1 MDTNRQCMALKASA
15 GSGKTFALSVR
26 FLALLFKGANPSE
39 ILTLTFTKKATAEMK
54 ERILDYLKI
63 LQKEN
68 LESKEK
74 SHKENILKELEE
86 KYHLDPSLV
95 QNSAQKIYQRFL
107 NAEIRIS
114 TIDAFFQSILR
125 KFCWFVGL
133 SANFEVNEDT
143 EAHQQQLDERFL
155 SALNSEQLEEL
166 SVFIT
171 QCLSHNSYTSNS
183 ILKLLR
189 SLRNKLYLFD
199 PNKREPAFD
208 EEGFLEKPR
217 NLNKQ
222 IQSTEIAS
230 DSAKKAIKC
239 DDFRGFLNSSL
250 TWLKKKSE
258 YNFFKKLKNEIP
270 TLESECEAI
279 ENDLKSYY
287 EARETALF
295 KKFPKFIQLYDKAIS
310 KIQAL
315 DFDAIKD
322 KVHALLSGY
331 EEVPAEFFYFRLD
344 SKIAHIL
351 IDEFQDTS
359 LNDYKI
365 LAPFIDEIK
374 AGIGQA
380 KWHRSVF
387 FVGDVKQSIYAFR
400 GGFSSLFESVSKDF
414 YHDNLEFNHRSSP
427 LIIHYVNTIFKKA
440 YQNSST
446 TYLEQKYPETSR
458 NKHATDGYVKVS
470 LVANERELLL
480 EQISQ
485 EAKNL
490 LEHGK
495 ELLLEQILQEAK
507 NLLEHGIE
515 PKDITILCA
524 TNKDALEIKN
534 YLQENLSEIRPSTES
549 SAQLSQFVESKIIK
563 NALEYALAEEEYKPF
578 YKHSV
583 LKLAGYLHDD
593 AIALFGFNPKKESVA
608 GFVWKVM
615 ELFELY
621 TECAQICLELA
632 LGCEDADEFLEK
644 LEAKKIASFN
654 SKGAQIMTIH
664 KSKGMQFP
672 YVIVCERLG
681 KPNNESDK
689 FLEEYNGTELV
700 CLYYRMKNREVVD
713 KDYARALEK
722 EKAAK
727 DHEEINAYYV
737 AFTRAELGLVVVAKD
752 KDQKKDKKKD
762 KEESKNKGMH
772 EKLDLKPLEEGEIA
786 PVIASKKEP
795 SNASVLIKPHA
806 YGEQVQEIEEEP
818 DSDYEKNNDQE
829 AINFGIALHKGL
841 EYQYAYR
848 IPKKSVLEY
857 LNYHYG
863 FYGLDHQALEE
874 SLELFENDAE
884 IQALFKNLAL
894 KGEVAFLSRG
904 VVSRIDVLLWDK
916 GQNLYVLDYKS
927 SQNYQQS
934 HKAQVSHY
942 AEFLQTQAPHFKIQ
956 AGIIYAHKRLLEKLW
971 V

>member
-1 MDTNRQCMALKASA
+1 MDTKRQCMALKASA

-68 LESKEK
+68 LESEEKEK
-74 SHKENILKELEE
+74 SQNILKELEE
-86 KYHLDPSLV
+86 KYHLNPDLV
-95 QNSAQKIYQRFL
+95 RNSAQKIYQRFL
-107 NAEIRIS
+107 NAEVRIS

-143 EAHQQQLDERFL
+143 KAHQQQLNEGFL
-155 SALNSEQLEEL
+155 STLNNEQLEEL
-166 SVFIT
+166 SVFIA
-171 QCLSHNSYTSNS
+171 QCLSYDSYTSDS
-183 ILKLLR
+183 ILERLR
-189 SLRNKLYLFD
+189 FLKNKLYLFD
-199 PNKREPAFD
+199 PNKKEPAFD
-208 EEGFLEKPR
+208 EEGFLEKLR
-217 NLNKQ
+217 SLNEQ
-222 IQSTEIAS
+222 IQSIETAS
-230 DSAKKAIKC
+230 DRAKTAIKC
-239 DDFRGFLNSSL
+239 DSFRGFLNGSL
-250 TWLKKKSE
+250 TWLEKKSE
-258 YNFFKKLKNEIP
+258 YIYFKKLKNEIP
-270 TLESECEAI
+270 TLESECEEI
-279 ENDLKSYY
+279 ENDLKRYY
-287 EARETALF
+287 EAKETAIF
-295 KKFPKFIQLYDKAIS
+295 KKFPKFIQLYDNATS

-322 KVHALLSGY
+322 KVHVLLNGY
-331 EEVPAEFFYFRLD
+331 EEMPAEFFYFRLD
-344 SKIAHIL
+344 SQIAHIL

-400 GGFSSLFESVSKDF
+400 GSFSSLFESVAKDF

-427 LIIHYVNTIFKKA
+427 LIINYVNTIFKKA
-440 YQNSST
+440 YQNSPT
-446 TYLEQKYPETSR
+446 AYLEQKYPKTSQ

-470 LVANERELLL
+470 LVADER
-480 EQISQ
+480 
-485 EAKNL
+485 
-490 LEHGK
+490 G
-495 ELLLEQILQEAK
+495 LLLEQILQEAQ
-507 NLLEHGIE
+507 NLLEHRID

-524 TNKDALEIKN
+524 TNDDALEIKN
-534 YLQENLSEIRPSTES
+534 YLQEHLSAIHPSTES
-549 SAQLSQFVESKIIK
+549 SAKLSQFVESKIIK
-563 NALEYALAEEEYKPF
+563 NALEYALAEEPYKPF

-615 ELFELY
+615 EQFELY
-621 TECAQICLELA
+621 GECAQSCLELA
-632 LGCEDADEFLEK
+632 VGCEDANDFLEK
-644 LEAKKIASFN
+644 LEAKKIASSN
-654 SKGAQIMTIH
+654 AQGVQIMTIH

-681 KPNNESDK
+681 NPKSNHSNQ
-689 FLEEYNGTELV
+689 FLEEYNGAELLR
-700 CLYYRMKNREVVD
+700 LYYRMKNRKVVD
-713 KDYARALEK
+713 KDYARALDK
-722 EKAAK
+722 EEAAK
-727 DHEEINAYYV
+727 DHEETNVYYV
-737 AFTRAELGLVVVAKD
+737 AFTRAELGLIVVAKD
-752 KDQKKDKKKD
+752 KK
-762 KEESKNKGMH
+762 ESKKESKSKKMR
-772 EKLDLKPLEEGEIA
+772 EQLDLAPLEEGEIT
-786 PVIASKKEP
+786 PVISPQKEP
-795 SNASVLIKPHA
+795 LITSTLIKPHA

-841 EYQYAYR
+841 EYQYAYN

-857 LNYHYG
+857 LNYHHG
-863 FYGLDHQALEE
+863 FYGLDYQALEE

-884 IQALFKNLAL
+884 IQALFKNYAL
-894 KGEVAFLSRG
+894 RGEAAFLFQG

-942 AEFLQTQAPHFKIQ
+942 AEFLKTQAPHFKIQ

>member
-1 MDTNRQCMALKASA
+1 MDTKRQCMALKASA

-68 LESKEK
+68 LEDEKEKEK
-74 SHKENILKELEE
+74 SQNILKELEE
-86 KYHLDPSLV
+86 KYRLNPSFV
-95 QNSAQKIYQRFL
+95 QNRAQEIYQRFL

-143 EAHQQQLDERFL
+143 KAHQQQLNASFL
-155 SALNSEQLEEL
+155 NALDNEQLEEL

-171 QCLSHNSYTSNS
+171 QCLSYDSYTSDS
-183 ILKLLR
+183 VLERLHFLK
-189 SLRNKLYLFD
+189 NKLYLFD
-199 PNKREPAFD
+199 LNKKEPAFD
-208 EEGFLEKPR
+208 EEGFLKKLR
-217 NLNKQ
+217 SLNKQ
-222 IQSTEIAS
+222 IQSVETAS
-230 DSAKKAIKC
+230 DTAKKAIKC

-250 TWLKKKSE
+250 TWLKKKGE
-258 YNFFKKLKNEIP
+258 YRYFKKFKDEIP
-270 TLESECEAI
+270 TLESECEEI
-279 ENDLKSYY
+279 ENDLKRYY
-287 EARETALF
+287 EARENALF
-295 KKFPKFIQLYDKAIS
+295 KKFPKFIQLYDKATS

-322 KVHALLSGY
+322 KVHALLNGY
-331 EEVPAEFFYFRLD
+331 EEMPAEFFYFRLD

-387 FVGDVKQSIYAFR
+387 FVGDVKQSIYGFR
-400 GGFSSLFESVSKDF
+400 GSFSSLFESVSKDF

-427 LIIHYVNTIFKKA
+427 LVINYVNTIFKKA
-440 YQNSST
+440 YQNSPT
-446 TYLEQKYPETSR
+446 AYLEQKYPKASS
-458 NKHATDGYVKVS
+458 NKHARDGYVKVS
-470 LVANERELLL
+470 LVADER
-480 EQISQ
+480 
-485 EAKNL
+485 
-490 LEHGK
+490 

-507 NLLEHGIE
+507 NLLEHRID
-515 PKDITILCA
+515 PKDITLLCA
-524 TNKDALEIKN
+524 TNDDALEIKN
-534 YLQENLSEIRPSTES
+534 YLQKNLSAIRPSTES
-549 SAQLSQFVESKIIK
+549 SAKLSQFVESRIIK
-563 NALEYALAEEEYKPF
+563 NALEYALAEEPYKPF

-593 AIALFGFNPKKESVA
+593 AIALAGFNPKKESVA
-608 GFVWKVM
+608 GFVWKMM

-632 LGCEDADEFLEK
+632 VGCEDANEFLEK
-644 LEAKKIASFN
+644 LEAKEIASF
-654 SKGAQIMTIH
+654 KAEGAQIMTIH

-681 KPNNESDK
+681 KPKTNNSNQ
-689 FLEEYNGTELV
+689 FLEEYSGTELIR
-700 CLYYRMKNREVVD
+700 LYYRMKNREVVD
-713 KDYARALEK
+713 KDYARALDK
-722 EKAAK
+722 EEAAK
-727 DHEEINAYYV
+727 NHEETNVYYV
-737 AFTRAELGLVVVAKD
+737 AFTRAELGLIVVAKD
-752 KDQKKDKKKD
+752 KDQKKDKK
-762 KEESKNKGMH
+762 ESKNKGMR
-772 EKLDLKPLEEGEIA
+772 EKLDLAPLEEGEIA
-786 PVIASKKEP
+786 PVISPQKEP
-795 SNASVLIKPHA
+795 SSASVLIKPHA
-806 YGEQVQEIEEEP
+806 YGEQIQEIEEEP
-818 DSDYEKNNDQE
+818 SDYEKNNDQE

-857 LNYHYG
+857 LNYHHG
-863 FYGLDHQALEE
+863 FYGLDYQALEE
-874 SLELFENDAE
+874 SLELFENDAK

-894 KGEVAFLSRG
+894 RGEVAFLFEG

-942 AEFLQTQAPHFKIQ
+942 AAFLQTQAPHFKIQ

>member
-1 MDTNRQCMALKASA
+1 MDTKRQCMALKASA

-63 LQKEN
+63 LQKES
-68 LESKEK
+68 LEDEKEKEK
-74 SHKENILKELEE
+74 SQNILKELEE
-86 KYHLDPSLV
+86 KYRLNPSFV
-95 QNSAQKIYQRFL
+95 QNSAQEIYQRFL

-143 EAHQQQLDERFL
+143 KAHQQQLNESFL
-155 SALNSEQLEEL
+155 NALNNKQLEEL
-166 SVFIT
+166 SVFIA
-171 QCLSHNSYTSNS
+171 QCLSHDGYTSDS
-183 ILKLLR
+183 ILERLR
-189 SLRNKLYLFD
+189 FLKNKLYLFD
-199 PNKREPAFD
+199 PNKKELAFD
-208 EEGFLEKPR
+208 EEGFLEKLR
-217 NLNKQ
+217 SLNRQ
-222 IQSTEIAS
+222 IQSVETAS
-230 DSAKKAIKC
+230 DTAKKAIKC

-250 TWLKKKSE
+250 TWLKKKGE
-258 YNFFKKLKNEIP
+258 YRDFKKFKDEIP
-270 TLESECEAI
+270 TLESECEEI
-279 ENDLKSYY
+279 ENDLKCYY
-287 EARETALF
+287 EARESALF
-295 KKFPKFIQLYDKAIS
+295 KKFPKFIKLYDKATS

-322 KVHALLSGY
+322 KVHALLNGY
-331 EEVPAEFFYFRLD
+331 EEMPAEFFYFRLD
-344 SKIAHIL
+344 SRIVHIL

-387 FVGDVKQSIYAFR
+387 FVGDVKQSIYGFR
-400 GGFSSLFESVSKDF
+400 GSFSSLFESVSKDF
-414 YHDNLEFNHRSSP
+414 YHDNLPFNHRSSP
-427 LIIHYVNTIFKKA
+427 LIINYVNTIFKKA
-440 YQNSST
+440 YQNSPT
-446 TYLEQKYPETSR
+446 AYWEQKYPKASS
-458 NKHATDGYVKVS
+458 NKHARDGYVKVS
-470 LVANERELLL
+470 LVADER
-480 EQISQ
+480 
-485 EAKNL
+485 
-490 LEHGK
+490 

-507 NLLEHGIE
+507 NLLEHRID

-524 TNKDALEIKN
+524 RNKDALEIKN
-534 YLQENLSEIRPSTES
+534 YLQKNLSAIRPSTES
-549 SAQLSQFVESKIIK
+549 SAKLSQFVESKIIK
-563 NALEYALAEEEYKPF
+563 NALEYALAEEPYKPF

-593 AIALFGFNPKKESVA
+593 AIALASFNPKKESVA

-621 TECAQICLELA
+621 GECAQICLELA
-632 LGCEDADEFLEK
+632 VGCEDANEFLEK
-644 LEAKKIASFN
+644 LEAKEIASF
-654 SKGAQIMTIH
+654 KAEGAQIMTIH

-681 KPNNESDK
+681 KPKSNNSNQ
-689 FLEEYNGTELV
+689 FLEEYSGTELMR
-700 CLYYRMKNREVVD
+700 LYYRMKNREVVD
-713 KDYARALEK
+713 KDYARVLDK
-722 EKAAK
+722 EEAAK
-727 DHEEINAYYV
+727 NHEETNVYYV
-737 AFTRAELGLVVVAKD
+737 AFTRAELGLIVVAKD
-752 KDQKKDKKKD
+752 K
-762 KEESKNKGMH
+762 KGMR
-772 EKLDLKPLEEGEIA
+772 EKLDLLPLEEGIIA
-786 PVIASKKEP
+786 PVISSQKEP
-795 SNASVLIKPHA
+795 LIKSVVIKPHA

-818 DSDYEKNNDQE
+818 SDYEKNNDQE

-841 EYQYAYR
+841 EYQYAYN

-857 LNYHYG
+857 LNYHHG
-863 FYGLDHQALEE
+863 FYGLDYQALEE
-874 SLELFENDAE
+874 SLELFENDAK

-894 KGEVAFLSRG
+894 KGEVAFLFEG

-934 HKAQVSHY
+934 HKVQVSHY
-942 AEFLQTQAPHFKIQ
+942 AAFLQTQAPHFKIQ

>member
-1 MDTNRQCMALKASA
+1 MDTKRQCMALKASA

-68 LESKEK
+68 LEDEKEKEK
-74 SHKENILKELEE
+74 SQNILKELEE
-86 KYHLDPSLV
+86 KYRLDPSLV
-95 QNSAQKIYQRFL
+95 QNRAQKIYQRFL

-143 EAHQQQLDERFL
+143 KAYQQQLNASFL
-155 SALNSEQLEEL
+155 SALNNEQLEEL
-166 SVFIT
+166 SVFIA
-171 QCLSHNSYTSNS
+171 QCLSYDNYTSDS
-183 ILKLLR
+183 ILERLR
-189 SLRNKLYLFD
+189 FLKNKLYLFD
-199 PNKREPAFD
+199 PNKKEPAFD
-208 EEGFLEKPR
+208 EEGFLEKLR
-217 NLNKQ
+217 SLNQQ
-222 IQSTEIAS
+222 IQSVETAS
-230 DSAKKAIKC
+230 NEAKKAIKC

-250 TWLKKKSE
+250 TWLKKKGE
-258 YNFFKKLKNEIP
+258 YRDFKKIKDEIP
-270 TLESECEAI
+270 TLESECEEI
-279 ENDLKSYY
+279 ENDLKRYY
-287 EARETALF
+287 EAKESALF
-295 KKFPKFIQLYDKAIS
+295 KKFPKFIQLYDKATS

-322 KVHALLSGY
+322 KVHALLNGY
-331 EEVPAEFFYFRLD
+331 EEMPAEFFYFRLD

-380 KWHRSVF
+380 KWHRSMF
-387 FVGDVKQSIYAFR
+387 FVGDVKQSIYGFR
-400 GGFSSLFESVSKDF
+400 GSFSSLFESVSKDF

-427 LIIHYVNTIFKKA
+427 LIINYVNTIFKKA
-440 YQNSST
+440 YQNSPT
-446 TYLEQKYPETSR
+446 AYWEQKYPKASS
-458 NKHATDGYVKVS
+458 NKHARDGYVKVS
-470 LVANERELLL
+470 LVADER
-480 EQISQ
+480 
-485 EAKNL
+485 
-490 LEHGK
+490 

-507 NLLEHGIE
+507 NLLEHRID
-515 PKDITILCA
+515 PKDITLLCA
-524 TNKDALEIKN
+524 TNDDALEIKN
-534 YLQENLSEIRPSTES
+534 YLQKNLSMIRPSTES
-549 SAQLSQFVESKIIK
+549 SAKLSQFVESKIIK
-563 NALEYALAEEEYKPF
+563 NALEYALAEEPYKPF

-593 AIALFGFNPKKESVA
+593 AIALAGFNPKKESVA

-621 TECAQICLELA
+621 GECAQICLELA
-632 LGCEDADEFLEK
+632 VGCEDANEFLEK
-644 LEAKKIASFN
+644 LEAKEIASF
-654 SKGAQIMTIH
+654 KAEGAQIMTIH

-681 KPNNESDK
+681 KPKSNNSNQ
-689 FLEEYNGTELV
+689 FLEEYSGTELTR
-700 CLYYRMKNREVVD
+700 LYYRMKNREVVD
-713 KDYARALEK
+713 KDYARVLDK
-722 EKAAK
+722 EEAAK
-727 DHEEINAYYV
+727 NHEETNVYYV
-737 AFTRAELGLVVVAKD
+737 AFTRAELGLIVVAKD
-752 KDQKKDKKKD
+752 KDQKKDKK
-762 KEESKNKGMH
+762 ESKNKGMR
-772 EKLDLKPLEEGEIA
+772 EKLDLFPLEEGEIA
-786 PVIASKKEP
+786 PVISFQKEP
-795 SNASVLIKPHA
+795 LIKSVVIKPHA

-818 DSDYEKNNDQE
+818 SDYEKNNDQE
-829 AINFGIALHKGL
+829 AIHFGIALHKGL

-857 LNYHYG
+857 LNYHHG
-863 FYGLDHQALEE
+863 FYGLDYQALEE
-874 SLELFENDAE
+874 SLELFENDAK

-894 KGEVAFLSRG
+894 RGEVAFLFEG

-942 AEFLQTQAPHFKIQ
+942 AAFLQTQAPHFKIQ

>member
-1 MDTNRQCMALKASA
+1 MDTKRQCMALKASA

-68 LESKEK
+68 LENEKEKEK
-74 SHKENILKELEE
+74 SQNILKELEE
-86 KYHLDPSLV
+86 KYRLDPSLV
-95 QNSAQKIYQRFL
+95 QNRAQEIYQRFL

-143 EAHQQQLDERFL
+143 KAYQQQLNESFL
-155 SALNSEQLEEL
+155 SALNNKQLEEL
-166 SVFIT
+166 SVFIA
-171 QCLSHNSYTSNS
+171 QCLSYDSYTSDS
-183 ILKLLR
+183 VLERLRFLK
-189 SLRNKLYLFD
+189 NKLYLFD
-199 PNKREPAFD
+199 PNKKEPAFD
-208 EEGFLEKPR
+208 EEGFLEKLR
-217 NLNKQ
+217 SLNQQ
-222 IQSTEIAS
+222 IQSVETAS
-230 DSAKKAIKC
+230 DMAKTAIKC

-250 TWLKKKSE
+250 TWLKKKGE
-258 YNFFKKLKNEIP
+258 YRDFKKIKDEIP
-270 TLESECEAI
+270 TLESECEEI
-279 ENDLKSYY
+279 ENDLKRYY
-287 EARETALF
+287 EARESALF
-295 KKFPKFIQLYDKAIS
+295 KKFPKFIQFYDKATS

-322 KVHALLSGY
+322 KVHALLNGY
-331 EEVPAEFFYFRLD
+331 EEMPAEFFYFRLD
-344 SKIAHIL
+344 SRIAHIL

-380 KWHRSVF
+380 KWQRSVF

-400 GGFSSLFESVSKDF
+400 GSFSSLFESVSKDF
-414 YHDNLEFNHRSSP
+414 YHDNLQFNHRSSP
-427 LIIHYVNTIFKKA
+427 LIINYVNTIFKKA
-440 YQNSST
+440 YQNSPT
-446 TYLEQKYPETSR
+446 AYLEQKYPKASS
-458 NKHATDGYVKVS
+458 NKHSKDGYVKVS
-470 LVANERELLL
+470 LVADER
-480 EQISQ
+480 
-485 EAKNL
+485 
-490 LEHGK
+490 

-507 NLLEHGIE
+507 NLLEHRID

-524 TNKDALEIKN
+524 RNKDALEIKN

-549 SAQLSQFVESKIIK
+549 SAKLSQFVESKIIK
-563 NALEYALAEEEYKPF
+563 NALEYALAEEPYKPF

-593 AIALFGFNPKKESVA
+593 AIALPGFNPKKESVA

-615 ELFELY
+615 EWFELY

-632 LGCEDADEFLEK
+632 VGCEDANEFLEK
-644 LEAKKIASFN
+644 LEAKEIASF
-654 SKGAQIMTIH
+654 KAEGAQIMTIH

-681 KPNNESDK
+681 KPKSNNSNQ
-689 FLEEYNGTELV
+689 FLEEYSGTELTR
-700 CLYYRMKNREVVD
+700 LYYRMKNREVVD
-713 KDYARALEK
+713 KDYARALDK
-722 EKAAK
+722 EEAAK
-727 DHEEINAYYV
+727 DHEETNVYYV
-737 AFTRAELGLVVVAKD
+737 AFTRAELGLIVVAKD
-752 KDQKKDKKKD
+752 K
-762 KEESKNKGMH
+762 KGVH
-772 EKLDLKPLEEGEIA
+772 EKLDLAPLEEGEIA
-786 PVIASKKEP
+786 PVISSQKEP
-795 SNASVLIKPHA
+795 SSASVVIKPHA

-818 DSDYEKNNDQE
+818 SDYEKNNDQE

-857 LNYHYG
+857 LNYHHG
-863 FYGLDHQALEE
+863 FYGLDYQALEE
-874 SLELFENDAE
+874 SLELFENDAK

-894 KGEVAFLSRG
+894 KGEVAFLFEG

-942 AEFLQTQAPHFKIQ
+942 AAFLQTQAPHFKIQ

>member
-1 MDTNRQCMALKASA
+1 MDTKRQCMALKASA

-68 LESKEK
+68 LEDEKEKEK
-74 SHKENILKELEE
+74 SQNILKELEE
-86 KYHLDPSLV
+86 KYRLDPSFV

-143 EAHQQQLDERFL
+143 KAHQQQLNESFL
-155 SALNSEQLEEL
+155 SALNNEQLEEL
-166 SVFIT
+166 SVFIA
-171 QCLSHNSYTSNS
+171 QCLSHDNYTSDS
-183 ILKLLR
+183 ILERLR
-189 SLRNKLYLFD
+189 FLKNKLYLFD
-199 PNKREPAFD
+199 PNKKEPIFD
-208 EEGFLEKPR
+208 EEGFLEKLR
-217 NLNKQ
+217 SLNQQ
-222 IQSTEIAS
+222 IQSVETAS
-230 DSAKKAIKC
+230 DTAKAAIKC

-250 TWLKKKSE
+250 TWLEKKSE
-258 YNFFKKLKNEIP
+258 YRYFKKFKDEIP
-270 TLESECEAI
+270 TLESECEEI
-279 ENDLKSYY
+279 ENDLKRYY
-287 EARETALF
+287 EAKESALF
-295 KKFPKFIQLYDKAIS
+295 KKFPKFIQLYDKATS

-322 KVHALLSGY
+322 KVHALLNGY
-331 EEVPAEFFYFRLD
+331 EEMPAEFFYFRLD

-387 FVGDVKQSIYAFR
+387 FVGDVKQSIYGFR
-400 GGFSSLFESVSKDF
+400 GSFSSLFESVSKDF

-427 LIIHYVNTIFKKA
+427 LIINYVNTIFKKA
-440 YQNSST
+440 YQNSPT
-446 TYLEQKYPETSR
+446 AYLEQKYPKASS
-458 NKHATDGYVKVS
+458 NKHARDGYIKVS
-470 LVANERELLL
+470 LVADERELLL
-480 EQISQ
+480 
-485 EAKNL
+485 K
-490 LEHGK
+490 
-495 ELLLEQILQEAK
+495 QILQEAK
-507 NLLEHGIE
+507 NLLEHRID
-515 PKDITILCA
+515 PKDITLLCA
-524 TNKDALEIKN
+524 TNDDALEIEN
-534 YLQENLSEIRPSTES
+534 YLQKNLSAIRPNTES
-549 SAQLSQFVESKIIK
+549 SAKLSQFVESKIIK
-563 NALEYALAEEEYKPF
+563 NALEYALAEEPYKPF

-593 AIALFGFNPKKESVA
+593 AIALAGFNPKKESVA

-632 LGCEDADEFLEK
+632 VGCEDANEFLEK
-644 LEAKKIASFN
+644 LEAKEIASFN
-654 SKGAQIMTIH
+654 AKGAQIMTIH

-681 KPNNESDK
+681 KPKTNNSNQ
-689 FLEEYNGTELV
+689 FLEEYSGTELTR
-700 CLYYRMKNREVVD
+700 LYYRMKNREVVD
-713 KDYARALEK
+713 KDYARALDALDK
-722 EKAAK
+722 EEAAK
-727 DHEEINAYYV
+727 DHEETNVYYV
-737 AFTRAELGLVVVAKD
+737 AFTRAELGLIVVAKD
-752 KDQKKDKKKD
+752 KDQKKDKK
-762 KEESKNKGMH
+762 ESKNKGMR
-772 EKLDLKPLEEGEIA
+772 EKLDLAPLEEGTIV
-786 PVIASKKEP
+786 PVISSQKELSIP
-795 SNASVLIKPHA
+795 SVVIKPHA

-818 DSDYEKNNDQE
+818 SDYEKNNDQE

-841 EYQYAYR
+841 EYQYAYN

-857 LNYHYG
+857 LNYHHG
-863 FYGLDHQALEE
+863 FYGLDYQALEE
-874 SLELFENDAE
+874 SLELFENDAK

-894 KGEVAFLSRG
+894 KGEVAFLFEG

-942 AEFLQTQAPHFKIQ
+942 AAFLQTQAPHFKIQ

>member
-1 MDTNRQCMALKASA
+1 MDTKRQCMALKASA

-68 LESKEK
+68 LEDEKEK
-74 SHKENILKELEE
+74 SQNILKELEE
-86 KYHLDPSLV
+86 KYRLNPSFV

-143 EAHQQQLDERFL
+143 KAHQQQLNESFL
-155 SALNSEQLEEL
+155 SALNNKQLEEL

-171 QCLSHNSYTSNS
+171 QCLSYDSYTSDS
-183 ILKLLR
+183 ILERLR
-189 SLRNKLYLFD
+189 FLKNKLYLFD
-199 PNKREPAFD
+199 PNKKDPVFD
-208 EEGFLEKPR
+208 EERFLEKLR
-217 NLNKQ
+217 SLNQQ
-222 IQSTEIAS
+222 IQNIETAS
-230 DSAKKAIKC
+230 NEAKKAIKC

-250 TWLKKKSE
+250 TWLEKKGE
-258 YNFFKKLKNEIP
+258 YRYFKKFKDEIP
-270 TLESECEAI
+270 TLESECEEI
-279 ENDLKSYY
+279 ENDLKRYY
-287 EARETALF
+287 EAKESALF
-295 KKFPKFIQLYDKAIS
+295 KKFPKFIQLYDKATS

-322 KVHALLSGY
+322 KVHALLNGY
-331 EEVPAEFFYFRLD
+331 EEMPAEFFYFRLD

-387 FVGDVKQSIYAFR
+387 FVGDVKQSIYGFR
-400 GGFSSLFESVSKDF
+400 GSFSSLFESVSKDF
-414 YHDNLEFNHRSSP
+414 YHDNLPFNHRSSP
-427 LIIHYVNTIFKKA
+427 LIINYVNTIFKKA
-440 YQNSST
+440 YQNSPT
-446 TYLEQKYPETSR
+446 AYWEQKYPKASS
-458 NKHATDGYVKVS
+458 NKHAKDGYVKVS
-470 LVANERELLL
+470 LVADERELLL
-480 EQISQ
+480 
-485 EAKNL
+485 K
-490 LEHGK
+490 
-495 ELLLEQILQEAK
+495 QILQEAK
-507 NLLEHGIE
+507 NLLEHRIE
-515 PKDITILCA
+515 PKDITLLCA
-524 TNKDALEIKN
+524 TNDDALEIKN
-534 YLQENLSEIRPSTES
+534 YLQKNLSAIRPSTES
-549 SAQLSQFVESKIIK
+549 SAKLSQFVESKIIK
-563 NALEYALAEEEYKPF
+563 NALEYALAEEPYKPF

-593 AIALFGFNPKKESVA
+593 AIALAGFNPKKESVA

-615 ELFELY
+615 ELFDLY
-621 TECAQICLELA
+621 GECAQICLELA
-632 LGCEDADEFLEK
+632 VGCEDANEFLEK
-644 LEAKKIASFN
+644 LEVKEIASF
-654 SKGAQIMTIH
+654 KAEGAQIMTIH

-681 KPNNESDK
+681 KPKTNNSNQ
-689 FLEEYNGTELV
+689 FLEEYSGTELTR
-700 CLYYRMKNREVVD
+700 LYYRMKNREVVD
-713 KDYARALEK
+713 KDYARALDK
-722 EKAAK
+722 EEAAK
-727 DHEEINAYYV
+727 DHEETNVYYV
-737 AFTRAELGLVVVAKD
+737 AFTRAELGLIVVAKD
-752 KDQKKDKKKD
+752 K
-762 KEESKNKGMH
+762 KGMH
-772 EKLDLKPLEEGEIA
+772 EKLDLAPLEEGVIV
-786 PVIASKKEP
+786 PVISSQKEP
-795 SNASVLIKPHA
+795 SSASVVIKPHA

-818 DSDYEKNNDQE
+818 SDYEKNNDQE

-857 LNYHYG
+857 LNYHHG
-863 FYGLDHQALEE
+863 FYGLDYQALEE
-874 SLELFENDAE
+874 SLELFENDAK

-894 KGEVAFLSRG
+894 KGEVAFLFEG

-942 AEFLQTQAPHFKIQ
+942 AAFLQTQAPHFKIQ

>member
-1 MDTNRQCMALKASA
+1 MDTKRQCMALKASA

-68 LESKEK
+68 LENEKEK
-74 SHKENILKELEE
+74 SQNILKELEE

-95 QNSAQKIYQRFL
+95 RNSAQKIYQRFL

-143 EAHQQQLDERFL
+143 KAHQQQLNEGFL
-155 SALNSEQLEEL
+155 SALNNEQLEEL
-166 SVFIT
+166 SAFIV
-171 QCLSHNSYTSNS
+171 QCLSHESYTSDS
-183 ILKLLR
+183 ILKRLR
-189 SLRNKLYLFD
+189 FLKNKLYLFD
-199 PNKREPAFD
+199 PNKKEPAFD
-208 EEGFLEKPR
+208 EKGFLEKLR
-217 NLNKQ
+217 SLNDQ
-222 IQSTEIAS
+222 IQSIETAS
-230 DSAKKAIKC
+230 DKAKEAIKC
-239 DDFRGFLNSSL
+239 DSFRGFLNSSL
-250 TWLKKKSE
+250 TWLEKKSE
-258 YNFFKKLKNEIP
+258 YLYFKKLKSEIP
-270 TLESECEAI
+270 TLESECEEI
-279 ENDLKSYY
+279 ENDFKRYY
-287 EARETALF
+287 EAKETAIF
-295 KKFPKFIQLYDKAIS
+295 KKFPKFIQLYDNATS

-322 KVHALLSGY
+322 KVHVLLNGY
-331 EEVPAEFFYFRLD
+331 EEMPAEFFYFRLD

-400 GGFSSLFESVSKDF
+400 GSFSSLFESVSKDF
-414 YHDNLEFNHRSSP
+414 YHDNLEFNHRSAP
-427 LIIHYVNTIFKKA
+427 LIINYVNTIFKKA
-440 YQNSST
+440 YQNSPT
-446 TYLEQKYPETSR
+446 AYLEQKYPKTSQ
-458 NKHATDGYVKVS
+458 NKHVTDGYVKVS
-470 LVANERELLL
+470 LVADER
-480 EQISQ
+480 
-485 EAKNL
+485 
-490 LEHGK
+490 
-495 ELLLEQILQEAK
+495 ELLLEQILQEAQ
-507 NLLEHGIE
+507 NLLEHRIE

-534 YLQENLSEIRPSTES
+534 YLQERLSAIRPSTES
-549 SAQLSQFVESKIIK
+549 SARLSQFVESKIIK
-563 NALEYALAEEEYKPF
+563 NALEYALAEEPYKPF

-593 AIALFGFNPKKESVA
+593 VIALPGFNPKKESVA

-621 TECAQICLELA
+621 GECAQSCLELA
-632 LGCEDADEFLEK
+632 VGCEDANDFLEK
-644 LEAKKIASFN
+644 LEAKSIASFN
-654 SKGAQIMTIH
+654 AKGAQIMTIH

-672 YVIVCERLG
+672 YVIVCECLG
-681 KPNNESDK
+681 KPNSSHSNQ
-689 FLEEYNGTELV
+689 FLEEYNGAELTR
-700 CLYYRMKNREVVD
+700 LYYRMKNREVVD
-713 KDYARALEK
+713 KDYARALDK
-722 EKAAK
+722 EEAAK
-727 DHEEINAYYV
+727 DHEEINVYYV
-737 AFTRAELGLVVVAKD
+737 AFTRAELGLIVVAKD
-752 KDQKKDKKKD
+752 KKESKK
-762 KEESKNKGMH
+762 ESKNKTMR
-772 EKLDLKPLEEGEIA
+772 EQLDLAPLEEGEIM
-786 PVIASKKEP
+786 PVISHKKEP
-795 SNASVLIKPHA
+795 LITSTLIKPHA

-841 EYQYAYR
+841 EYQYAYN

-857 LNYHYG
+857 LNYHHG
-863 FYGLDHQALEE
+863 FYGLDYQALEE
-874 SLELFENDAE
+874 SLELFENDME
-884 IQALFKNLAL
+884 IQTLFKNLAL
-894 KGEVAFLSRG
+894 KGEAAFLFQG
-904 VVSRIDVLLWDK
+904 VVSRIDVLLWDR

>member
-1 MDTNRQCMALKASA
+1 MDTKRQCMALKASA

-68 LESKEK
+68 LEDEKEKEK
-74 SHKENILKELEE
+74 SQNILKELEE
-86 KYHLDPSLV
+86 KYRLDPSFV

-143 EAHQQQLDERFL
+143 KAHQQQLNESFL
-155 SALNSEQLEEL
+155 SALDNKQLEEL
-166 SVFIT
+166 SVFIA
-171 QCLSHNSYTSNS
+171 QCLSYDSYTSDS
-183 ILKLLR
+183 ILERLR
-189 SLRNKLYLFD
+189 FLKNKLYLFD
-199 PNKREPAFD
+199 PNKKDLAFD
-208 EEGFLEKPR
+208 EEGFLEKLR
-217 NLNKQ
+217 NLNRQ
-222 IQSTEIAS
+222 IQSVETAS
-230 DSAKKAIKC
+230 DTAKKAIKC

-250 TWLKKKSE
+250 TWLKKKGE
-258 YNFFKKLKNEIP
+258 YRDFKKIKDEIP
-270 TLESECEAI
+270 TLESECEEI
-279 ENDLKSYY
+279 ENDLKRYY
-287 EARETALF
+287 EARESALF
-295 KKFPKFIQLYDKAIS
+295 KKFPKFIQLYDKATS

-322 KVHALLSGY
+322 KVHALLNGY
-331 EEVPAEFFYFRLD
+331 EEMPAEFFYFRLD
-344 SKIAHIL
+344 SRIAHIL

-387 FVGDVKQSIYAFR
+387 FVGDVKQSIYGFR
-400 GGFSSLFESVSKDF
+400 GSFSSLFESVSKDF
-414 YHDNLEFNHRSSP
+414 YHDNLPFNHRSSP
-427 LIIHYVNTIFKKA
+427 LIINYVNTIFKKA
-440 YQNSST
+440 YQNSPT
-446 TYLEQKYPETSR
+446 AYLEQKYPKASS
-458 NKHATDGYVKVS
+458 NKHARDGYVKVS
-470 LVANERELLL
+470 LVADER
-480 EQISQ
+480 
-485 EAKNL
+485 
-490 LEHGK
+490 

-507 NLLEHGIE
+507 NLLEHRIE

-524 TNKDALEIKN
+524 RNEDALEITN
-534 YLQENLSEIRPSTES
+534 YLQKNLSAIRPSTES
-549 SAQLSQFVESKIIK
+549 NAKLSQFVESKIIK
-563 NALEYALAEEEYKPF
+563 NALEYALAEEPYKPF

-593 AIALFGFNPKKESVA
+593 AIALAGFNPKKESVA

-632 LGCEDADEFLEK
+632 VGCEGANEFLEK
-644 LEAKKIASFN
+644 LEAKEIASF
-654 SKGAQIMTIH
+654 KAEGAQIMTIH

-681 KPNNESDK
+681 KPKTNNSNQ
-689 FLEEYNGTELV
+689 FLEEYSGTELLR
-700 CLYYRMKNREVVD
+700 LYYRMKNREMVD
-713 KDYARALEK
+713 KDYARALDK
-722 EKAAK
+722 EEAAK
-727 DHEEINAYYV
+727 DHEETNVYYV
-737 AFTRAELGLVVVAKD
+737 AFTRAELGLIVVAKD
-752 KDQKKDKKKD
+752 KDQKKDKK
-762 KEESKNKGMH
+762 ESKNKGMR
-772 EKLDLKPLEEGEIA
+772 EKLDLAPLEEGTIA
-786 PVIASKKEP
+786 PVISPQKEL
-795 SNASVLIKPHA
+795 SIASVVIKPHA

-818 DSDYEKNNDQE
+818 SDYEKNNDQE

-857 LNYHYG
+857 LNYHHG
-863 FYGLDHQALEE
+863 FYGLDYQALEE
-874 SLELFENDAE
+874 SLELFENDAK

-894 KGEVAFLSRG
+894 RGEVAFLFEG

-942 AEFLQTQAPHFKIQ
+942 AAFLQTQAPHFKIQ

>member
-1 MDTNRQCMALKASA
+1 MDTKRQCMALKASA

-68 LESKEK
+68 LEDEKEKEK
-74 SHKENILKELEE
+74 SQNILKELEE
-86 KYHLDPSLV
+86 KYRLNPSFV
-95 QNSAQKIYQRFL
+95 QNRAQEIYQRFL

-143 EAHQQQLDERFL
+143 KAHQQQLNESFL
-155 SALNSEQLEEL
+155 SALDNKQLEEL
-166 SVFIT
+166 SVFIA
-171 QCLSHNSYTSNS
+171 QCLSYDSYTSDS
-183 ILKLLR
+183 ILERLR
-189 SLRNKLYLFD
+189 FLKNKLYLFD
-199 PNKREPAFD
+199 PNKKDLAFD
-208 EEGFLEKPR
+208 EKGFLEKLR
-217 NLNKQ
+217 SLNKQ
-222 IQSTEIAS
+222 IQSVETAS
-230 DSAKKAIKC
+230 NEAKKAIKC

-250 TWLKKKSE
+250 TWLEKKSE
-258 YNFFKKLKNEIP
+258 YRYFKKFKDEIP
-270 TLESECEAI
+270 TLESECEEI
-279 ENDLKSYY
+279 ENDLKCYY
-287 EARETALF
+287 EARESALF
-295 KKFPKFIQLYDKAIS
+295 KKFPKFIQLYDKATS

-322 KVHALLSGY
+322 KVHALLNGY
-331 EEVPAEFFYFRLD
+331 EEMPAEFFYFRLD
-344 SKIAHIL
+344 SRIAHIL

-387 FVGDVKQSIYAFR
+387 FVGDVKQSIYSFR
-400 GGFSSLFESVSKDF
+400 GSFSSLFESVSKDF

-427 LIIHYVNTIFKKA
+427 LIINYVNTIFKKA
-440 YQNSST
+440 YQNSPT
-446 TYLEQKYPETSR
+446 AYLEQKYPKASS
-458 NKHATDGYVKVS
+458 NKHAKDGYVKVS
-470 LVANERELLL
+470 LVADER
-480 EQISQ
+480 
-485 EAKNL
+485 
-490 LEHGK
+490 

-507 NLLEHGIE
+507 NLLEHCID
-515 PKDITILCA
+515 PKDITLLCA
-524 TNKDALEIKN
+524 RNKDALEIKN
-534 YLQENLSEIRPSTES
+534 YLQKNLSAIRPSTES
-549 SAQLSQFVESKIIK
+549 SAKLSQFVESKIIK
-563 NALEYALAEEEYKPF
+563 NALKYALAEEPYKPF

-593 AIALFGFNPKKESVA
+593 AIALAGFNPKKESVA

-632 LGCEDADEFLEK
+632 VGCEDANEFLEK
-644 LEAKKIASFN
+644 LEAKEIASF
-654 SKGAQIMTIH
+654 KAEGAQIMTIH

-681 KPNNESDK
+681 KPKTNNSNQ
-689 FLEEYNGTELV
+689 FLEEYSGTELTR
-700 CLYYRMKNREVVD
+700 LYYRMKNREVVD
-713 KDYARALEK
+713 KDYARALDK
-722 EKAAK
+722 EEAAK
-727 DHEEINAYYV
+727 NHEETNVYYV
-737 AFTRAELGLVVVAKD
+737 AFTRAELGLIVVAKD
-752 KDQKKDKKKD
+752 K
-762 KEESKNKGMH
+762 KGMH
-772 EKLDLKPLEEGEIA
+772 EKLDLAPLEEGEIA
-786 PVIASKKEP
+786 PVISSQKEP
-795 SNASVLIKPHA
+795 LIKSVVIKPHA

-818 DSDYEKNNDQE
+818 SDYEKNNDQE

-857 LNYHYG
+857 LNYHHG
-863 FYGLDHQALEE
+863 FYGLEYQALEE
-874 SLELFENDAE
+874 SLELFENDAK

-894 KGEVAFLSRG
+894 KGEVAFLFEG

-942 AEFLQTQAPHFKIQ
+942 AAFLQTQAPHFKIQ

>member
-1 MDTNRQCMALKASA
+1 MALKASA

-68 LESKEK
+68 LESEKEK
-74 SHKENILKELEE
+74 SQNILKELEE

-95 QNSAQKIYQRFL
+95 RNSAQKIYQRFL

-143 EAHQQQLDERFL
+143 EAYQTCLNEGFL

-166 SVFIT
+166 SAFIV
-171 QCLSHNSYTSNS
+171 QCLSYESYTSDS
-183 ILKLLR
+183 ILERLR
-189 SLRNKLYLFD
+189 FLKNKLYLFD
-199 PNKREPAFD
+199 PNKKEPAFD
-208 EEGFLEKPR
+208 EKGFLEKLR
-217 NLNKQ
+217 SLNNQ
-222 IQSTEIAS
+222 IQSIETAS
-230 DSAKKAIKC
+230 NEAKKAIKC
-239 DDFRGFLNSSL
+239 DSFRGFLNSSL
-250 TWLKKKSE
+250 TWLEKKSE
-258 YNFFKKLKNEIP
+258 YRYFKKLKSEIP
-270 TLESECEAI
+270 TLERECEEI
-279 ENDLKSYY
+279 ENDLKRYY
-287 EARETALF
+287 EAKETAIF
-295 KKFPKFIQLYDKAIS
+295 KKFPKFIQLYDKATS

-322 KVHALLSGY
+322 KVHVLLNGY
-331 EEVPAEFFYFRLD
+331 EEMPAEFFYFRLD

-351 IDEFQDTS
+351 VDEFQDTS

-400 GGFSSLFESVSKDF
+400 GSFSSLFESVSKDF
-414 YHDNLEFNHRSSP
+414 YHDNLEFNHRSAP
-427 LIIHYVNTIFKKA
+427 LIINYVNTTFKKA
-440 YQNSST
+440 YQNSPT
-446 TYLEQKYPETSR
+446 AYLEQKYPKTSQ

-470 LVANERELLL
+470 LVADE
-480 EQISQ
+480 
-485 EAKNL
+485 
-490 LEHGK
+490 K

-507 NLLEHGIE
+507 NLLDHRID

-534 YLQENLSEIRPSTES
+534 YLQERLSVICPSTES
-549 SAQLSQFVESKIIK
+549 SARLSQLVESKIIK
-563 NALEYALAEEEYKPF
+563 NALEYALAEEPYKPF

-593 AIALFGFNPKKESVA
+593 AIALPGFNPKKESVA
-608 GFVWKVM
+608 SFVWKIM
-615 ELFELY
+615 EQFKLY
-621 TECAQICLELA
+621 EEPAQSCLELA
-632 LGCEDADEFLEK
+632 IGCEDANEFLEK
-644 LEAKKIASFN
+644 LEAKEIASFN
-654 SKGAQIMTIH
+654 PKGAQIMTIH
-664 KSKGMQFP
+664 GSKGMQFP

-681 KPNNESDK
+681 NPNSSHANQL
-689 FLEEYNGTELV
+689 LEEYNGAELAR
-700 CLYYRMKNREVVD
+700 LYYRMKNREVVD
-713 KDYARALEK
+713 KDYARALDK
-722 EKAAK
+722 EEAAK
-727 DHEEINAYYV
+727 DHEETNVYYV
-737 AFTRAELGLVVVAKD
+737 AFTRAELGLIVVAKD
-752 KDQKKDKKKD
+752 KKESKK
-762 KEESKNKGMH
+762 ESKNKTMR
-772 EKLDLKPLEEGEIA
+772 EQLDLTPLEEGEIM
-786 PVIASKKEP
+786 PVVSPQKEP
-795 SNASVLIKPHA
+795 LITSVVIKPHA

-841 EYQYAYR
+841 EYQYAYN
-848 IPKKSVLEY
+848 IPKQSVLEY
-857 LNYHYG
+857 LNYHHG

-874 SLELFENDAE
+874 SLELFENDTE
-884 IQALFKNLAL
+884 IQALFKNYTLR
-894 KGEVAFLSRG
+894 GEAAFLFQG
-904 VVSRIDVLLWDK
+904 VVSRIDVLLWDR

-942 AEFLQTQAPHFKIQ
+942 AEFLKTQAPHFKIQ

>member
-1 MDTNRQCMALKASA
+1 MDTKRQCMALKASA

-63 LQKEN
+63 LQQEN
-68 LESKEK
+68 LENEKEK
-74 SHKENILKELEE
+74 SQNILKELEE

-95 QNSAQKIYQRFL
+95 RNSAQKIYQRFL

-143 EAHQQQLDERFL
+143 KAHQQQLNEGFL
-155 SALNSEQLEEL
+155 SALNGEQLEEL
-166 SVFIT
+166 SVFIA
-171 QCLSHNSYTSNS
+171 QCLSYDSYTSDS
-183 ILKLLR
+183 ILERLR
-189 SLRNKLYLFD
+189 FLKNKLYLFD
-199 PNKREPAFD
+199 PNKKEPAFD
-208 EEGFLEKPR
+208 EKGFLEKLR
-217 NLNKQ
+217 SLNEQ
-222 IQSTEIAS
+222 IQSIETAS
-230 DSAKKAIKC
+230 DRAKTAIKC
-239 DDFRGFLNSSL
+239 DSFRGFLNSSL
-250 TWLKKKSE
+250 TWLEKKSE
-258 YNFFKKLKNEIP
+258 YIYFKKLKDEIP
-270 TLESECEAI
+270 TLESECEEI
-279 ENDLKSYY
+279 ENDLKRYY
-287 EARETALF
+287 EAKETAIF
-295 KKFPKFIQLYDKAIS
+295 KKFPKFIQLYDNATS

-322 KVHALLSGY
+322 KVHVLLNGY
-331 EEVPAEFFYFRLD
+331 EEMPAEFFYFRLD

-400 GGFSSLFESVSKDF
+400 GSFSSLFESVAKDF
-414 YHDNLEFNHRSSP
+414 YHDNLQFNHRSSP
-427 LIIHYVNTIFKKA
+427 LIINYVNTIFKKA
-440 YQNSST
+440 YQNSPT
-446 TYLEQKYPETSR
+446 AYLEQKYPKASS
-458 NKHATDGYVKVS
+458 NKHARDGYVKVS
-470 LVANERELLL
+470 LVADE
-480 EQISQ
+480 
-485 EAKNL
+485 
-490 LEHGK
+490 K

-507 NLLEHGIE
+507 NLLEHRIE

-524 TNKDALEIKN
+524 TNDDALEIKN
-534 YLQENLSEIRPSTES
+534 YLQQNLSETRPSTES
-549 SAQLSQFVESKIIK
+549 SANLSQFVESKIIK
-563 NALEYALAEEEYKPF
+563 NALKYALAEEPYKPF

-593 AIALFGFNPKKESVA
+593 AIALAGFNPKKESVA

-621 TECAQICLELA
+621 GEPAQSCLELA
-632 LGCEDADEFLEK
+632 VGCEDANEFLEK
-644 LEAKKIASFN
+644 LEAREIASFN
-654 SKGAQIMTIH
+654 AKGAQIMTIH

-681 KPNNESDK
+681 KPNSSHSNQL
-689 FLEEYNGTELV
+689 LEEYNGAELMH
-700 CLYYRMKNREVVD
+700 LYYRMKNREVVD
-713 KDYARALEK
+713 KDYARALDK
-722 EKAAK
+722 EEAAK
-727 DHEEINAYYV
+727 NHEETNVYYV
-737 AFTRAELGLVVVAKD
+737 AFTRAELGLIVVAKD
-752 KDQKKDKKKD
+752 K
-762 KEESKNKGMH
+762 KESKQESKNKTMH
-772 EKLDLKPLEEGEIA
+772 EKLDLAPLEEGEIM
-786 PVIASKKEP
+786 PVISPQKEP
-795 SNASVLIKPHA
+795 LITSALIKPHA

-841 EYQYAYR
+841 EYQYAYN

-857 LNYHYG
+857 LNYHHG
-863 FYGLDHQALEE
+863 FYGLDYQALEE
-874 SLELFENDAE
+874 SLELFENDRE
-884 IQALFKNLAL
+884 IQALFKNHAL
-894 KGEVAFLSRG
+894 RGEAAFLFEG

-942 AEFLQTQAPHFKIQ
+942 AAFLKTQAPHFKIQ

>member
-1 MDTNRQCMALKASA
+1 MDTKRQCMALKASA

-39 ILTLTFTKKATAEMK
+39 ILTITFTKKATAEMK

-68 LESKEK
+68 LEDEKEKEK
-74 SHKENILKELEE
+74 SQNILKELEE
-86 KYHLDPSLV
+86 KYRLNPSFV
-95 QNSAQKIYQRFL
+95 QNSAPKIYQRFL

-143 EAHQQQLDERFL
+143 KAHQQQLNASFL
-155 SALNSEQLEEL
+155 SALNNKQLNEL
-166 SVFIT
+166 SVFIA
-171 QCLSHNSYTSNS
+171 QCLSYDNYTSDS
-183 ILKLLR
+183 ILERLR
-189 SLRNKLYLFD
+189 FLKNKLYLFD
-199 PNKREPAFD
+199 PNKKEPAFD
-208 EEGFLEKPR
+208 EKGFLEKLR
-217 NLNKQ
+217 SLNQQ
-222 IQSTEIAS
+222 IQSVETAS
-230 DSAKKAIKC
+230 NEAKKAIKC
-239 DDFRGFLNSSL
+239 DSFRGFLNSSL
-250 TWLKKKSE
+250 TWLEKKGE
-258 YNFFKKLKNEIP
+258 YRYFKKFKDEIP
-270 TLESECEAI
+270 TLESECEEI
-279 ENDLKSYY
+279 ENDLKRYY
-287 EARETALF
+287 ESRESALF
-295 KKFPKFIQLYDKAIS
+295 KKFPKFIQLYDKATS

-322 KVHALLSGY
+322 KVHALLKGY

-344 SKIAHIL
+344 SRIVHIL

-380 KWHRSVF
+380 KWNRSVF

-400 GGFSSLFESVSKDF
+400 GSFSSLFESVAKDF
-414 YHDNLEFNHRSSP
+414 YHDNLQFNHRSSP
-427 LIIHYVNTIFKKA
+427 LIINYVNTIFKKA
-440 YQNSST
+440 YQNSPT
-446 TYLEQKYPETSR
+446 AYLEQKYPKASS

-480 EQISQ
+480 EQI
-485 EAKNL
+485 
-490 LEHGK
+490 
-495 ELLLEQILQEAK
+495 LQEAK
-507 NLLEHGIE
+507 NLLEHRIE

-524 TNKDALEIKN
+524 TNDDALEIKN
-534 YLQENLSEIRPSTES
+534 YLQENLSAIRPSTES
-549 SAQLSQFVESKIIK
+549 SAKLSQFVESKIIK
-563 NALEYALAEEEYKPF
+563 NALEYALAEEPYKPF

-593 AIALFGFNPKKESVA
+593 AIALAGFNPKKESVA

-621 TECAQICLELA
+621 GEPAQSCLELA
-632 LGCEDADEFLEK
+632 VGYEDADGFLEK
-644 LEAKKIASFN
+644 LEAKAIASSH

-681 KPNNESDK
+681 KPKSSHSNQL
-689 FLEEYNGTELV
+689 LEEYDGTELTR
-700 CLYYRMKNREVVD
+700 LYYRMKNREVVD
-713 KDYARALEK
+713 KDYARALDK
-722 EKAAK
+722 EEAAK
-727 DHEEINAYYV
+727 DHEETNVYYV

-752 KDQKKDKKKD
+752 KDQKKDKK
-762 KEESKNKGMH
+762 ESKNKGMH
-772 EKLDLKPLEEGEIA
+772 EKLDLAPLEEGEIA
-786 PVIASKKEP
+786 PVISSQKELSIP
-795 SNASVLIKPHA
+795 SVVIKPHA

-818 DSDYEKNNDQE
+818 SDYEKNNDQE

-857 LNYHYG
+857 LNYHHG
-863 FYGLDHQALEE
+863 FYGLDYQALEE

-884 IQALFKNLAL
+884 IQALFKNHTL
-894 KGEVAFLSRG
+894 KGEVAFLFEG

-942 AEFLQTQAPHFKIQ
+942 AAFLQTQAPHFKIQ

>member
-1 MDTNRQCMALKASA
+1 MDAKRQCMALKASA

-68 LESKEK
+68 LENENEKEK
-74 SHKENILKELEE
+74 SQNILKELEE
-86 KYHLDPSLV
+86 KYHLNPDLV
-95 QNSAQKIYQRFL
+95 RNSAPKIYQRFL

-143 EAHQQQLDERFL
+143 KAHQQQLNEGFL
-155 SALNSEQLEEL
+155 SALNGEQLEEL
-166 SVFIT
+166 SVFIA
-171 QCLSHNSYTSNS
+171 QCLSYDNYTSDS
-183 ILKLLR
+183 ILERLR
-189 SLRNKLYLFD
+189 FLKNKLYLFD
-199 PNKREPAFD
+199 PNKKEPAFD
-208 EEGFLEKPR
+208 EEGFLEKLR
-217 NLNKQ
+217 SLNQQ
-222 IQSTEIAS
+222 IQSIEIAS
-230 DSAKKAIKC
+230 DTAKKAIKC

-258 YNFFKKLKNEIP
+258 YRDFKKLKDEIP
-270 TLESECEAI
+270 TLESECEEI
-279 ENDLKSYY
+279 ENDLKRYY
-287 EARETALF
+287 EARESALF
-295 KKFPKFIQLYDKAIS
+295 KKFPKFIQLYDKATS

-322 KVHALLSGY
+322 KVHALLNSY
-331 EEVPAEFFYFRLD
+331 EELPAEFFYFRLD

-380 KWHRSVF
+380 KWQRSVF

-400 GGFSSLFESVSKDF
+400 GSFSSLFESVAKDF
-414 YHDNLEFNHRSSP
+414 YHDNLPFNHRSSP
-427 LIIHYVNTIFKKA
+427 LIINYVNTIFKKA
-440 YQNSST
+440 YQNSPT
-446 TYLEQKYPETSR
+446 AYLEQKYPKASS
-458 NKHATDGYVKVS
+458 NKHARDGYVKVS
-470 LVANERELLL
+470 LVADGR
-480 EQISQ
+480 
-485 EAKNL
+485 
-490 LEHGK
+490 

-507 NLLEHGIE
+507 NLLEHRID

-524 TNKDALEIKN
+524 TNDDALEIKN
-534 YLQENLSEIRPSTES
+534 YLQENLSAIRPSTES
-549 SAQLSQFVESKIIK
+549 SANLSQFVESKIIK
-563 NALEYALAEEEYKPF
+563 NALKYALAEEPYKPF

-593 AIALFGFNPKKESVA
+593 AIALAGFNPKKESVA

-615 ELFELY
+615 EWFELY
-621 TECAQICLELA
+621 GECAQICLELA
-632 LGCEDADEFLEK
+632 VGCEDANEFLEK

-654 SKGAQIMTIH
+654 LKGAQIMTIH

-681 KPNNESDK
+681 KPKSNNSNQ
-689 FLEEYNGTELV
+689 FLEEYNGTELLR
-700 CLYYRMKNREVVD
+700 LYYRMKNREVVD
-713 KDYARALEK
+713 KDYARALDK
-722 EKAAK
+722 EEAAK
-727 DHEEINAYYV
+727 DHEETNVYYV
-737 AFTRAELGLVVVAKD
+737 AFTRAELGLIVVAKD
-752 KDQKKDKKKD
+752 KDQKKDKKESK
-762 KEESKNKGMH
+762 KESKNKEMR
-772 EKLDLKPLEEGEIA
+772 EKLDLFPLEEGTIA
-786 PVIASKKEP
+786 PVISSQKEP
-795 SNASVLIKPHA
+795 LITSTLIKPHA

-818 DSDYEKNNDQE
+818 SDYEKNNDQE

-841 EYQYAYR
+841 EYQYAYN

-857 LNYHYG
+857 LNYHHG
-863 FYGLDHQALEE
+863 FYGLDYQALEE
-874 SLELFENDAE
+874 SLELFENDTE

-894 KGEVAFLSRG
+894 KGEAAFLFEG

-942 AEFLQTQAPHFKIQ
+942 AAFLQTQAPHFKIR

>member
-1 MDTNRQCMALKASA
+1 MALKASA

-68 LESKEK
+68 LEKNEKEK
-74 SHKENILKELEE
+74 SQNILKELEE
-86 KYHLDPSLV
+86 KYHLNPSFV
-95 QNSAQKIYQRFL
+95 QNSAPKIYQRFL

-143 EAHQQQLDERFL
+143 KAHQQQLNEGFL
-155 SALNSEQLEEL
+155 SALNGEQLEEL
-166 SVFIT
+166 SVFIA
-171 QCLSHNSYTSNS
+171 QCLSDDNYTSDS
-183 ILKLLR
+183 ILERLR
-189 SLRNKLYLFD
+189 FLKNKLYLFD
-199 PNKREPAFD
+199 PNKKEPAFD
-208 EEGFLEKPR
+208 EKGFLEKLR
-217 NLNKQ
+217 SLNNQ
-222 IQSTEIAS
+222 IQSIETAS
-230 DSAKKAIKC
+230 DRAKTAIKC
-239 DDFRGFLNSSL
+239 DSFRGFLNSSL
-250 TWLKKKSE
+250 TWLEKKSE
-258 YNFFKKLKNEIP
+258 YQSFKKLKSEIP
-270 TLESECEAI
+270 TLESECKEI
-279 ENDLKSYY
+279 ENDLKRYY
-287 EARETALF
+287 EAKESAIF
-295 KKFPKFIQLYDKAIS
+295 KKFPKFIQLYDKATS

-322 KVHALLSGY
+322 KVHALLNGY
-331 EEVPAEFFYFRLD
+331 EELPAEFFYFRLD

-400 GGFSSLFESVSKDF
+400 GSFSSLFESVAKDF
-414 YHDNLEFNHRSSP
+414 YHDNLQFNHRSAP
-427 LIIHYVNTIFKKA
+427 LIINYVNTIFKKA
-440 YQNSST
+440 YQNSPT
-446 TYLEQKYPETSR
+446 AYLEQKYPKASN

-470 LVANERELLL
+470 LVADERELLL
-480 EQISQ
+480 DQV
-485 EAKNL
+485 
-490 LEHGK
+490 
-495 ELLLEQILQEAK
+495 LQEAQ
-507 NLLEHGIE
+507 NLLKHRIE

-534 YLQENLSEIRPSTES
+534 YLQERLSAIHPSTES
-549 SAQLSQFVESKIIK
+549 SAKLSQFVESKIIK
-563 NALEYALAEEEYKPF
+563 NALEYALAEEPYKPF

-593 AIALFGFNPKKESVA
+593 VIALAGFNPKKESVA
-608 GFVWKVM
+608 SFVWKVM

-621 TECAQICLELA
+621 GEPAQICLELA
-632 LGCEDADEFLEK
+632 VGCEDANDFLEK
-644 LEAKKIASFN
+644 LEAKEIASFN
-654 SKGAQIMTIH
+654 AKGAQIMTIH
-664 KSKGMQFP
+664 RSKGMQFP

-681 KPNNESDK
+681 NPNSSHSNQL
-689 FLEEYNGTELV
+689 LEEYDGAELLR
-700 CLYYRMKNREVVD
+700 LYYRMKNREVVD
-713 KDYARALEK
+713 KDYARALDK
-722 EKAAK
+722 EEAAK
-727 DHEEINAYYV
+727 DHEETNVYYV
-737 AFTRAELGLVVVAKD
+737 AFTRAELGLIVVAKD
-752 KDQKKDKKKD
+752 KKESKK
-762 KEESKNKGMH
+762 ESKNKTMR
-772 EKLDLKPLEEGEIA
+772 EKLDLAPLEEGEIM
-786 PVIASKKEP
+786 PVISPQKEP
-795 SNASVLIKPHA
+795 LITSTLIKPHA

-841 EYQYAYR
+841 EYQYAYN
-848 IPKKSVLEY
+848 IPKESVLEY
-857 LNYHYG
+857 LNYHHG
-863 FYGLDHQALEE
+863 FYGLDYQALEE

-884 IQALFKNLAL
+884 IQVLFKNYAL
-894 KGEVAFLSRG
+894 RGEAAFLFEG
-904 VVSRIDVLLWDK
+904 VVSRIDVLLWDR

-942 AEFLQTQAPHFKIQ
+942 AAFLKTQAPHFKIQ

>member
-1 MDTNRQCMALKASA
+1 MDTKRQCMALKASA

-54 ERILDYLKI
+54 ERILDHLKI

-68 LESKEK
+68 LEDEKEKEK
-74 SHKENILKELEE
+74 SQNILKELEE
-86 KYHLDPSLV
+86 KYRLDPSLV

-143 EAHQQQLDERFL
+143 KAYQQQLNESFL
-155 SALNSEQLEEL
+155 SALNNKQLEEL
-166 SVFIT
+166 SVFIA
-171 QCLSHNSYTSNS
+171 QCLSYDSYTSDS
-183 ILKLLR
+183 ILERLR
-189 SLRNKLYLFD
+189 FLKNKLYLFD
-199 PNKREPAFD
+199 PNKKDPVFD
-208 EEGFLEKPR
+208 EEGFLEKLR
-217 NLNKQ
+217 SLNQQ
-222 IQSTEIAS
+222 IQSVETAS
-230 DSAKKAIKC
+230 DAAKTAIKC

-250 TWLKKKSE
+250 TWLEKKSE
-258 YNFFKKLKNEIP
+258 YRYFKKFKDEIP
-270 TLESECEAI
+270 TLESECEEI
-279 ENDLKSYY
+279 ENDLKRYY
-287 EARETALF
+287 EARESALF
-295 KKFPKFIQLYDKAIS
+295 KKFPKFIQLYDKATS

-322 KVHALLSGY
+322 KVHALLNGY
-331 EEVPAEFFYFRLD
+331 EEMPAEFFYFRLD
-344 SKIAHIL
+344 SRIAHIL

-387 FVGDVKQSIYAFR
+387 FVGDVKQSIYGFR
-400 GGFSSLFESVSKDF
+400 GSFSSLFESVSKDF
-414 YHDNLEFNHRSSP
+414 YHDNLPFNHRSSP
-427 LIIHYVNTIFKKA
+427 LIINYVNTIFKKA
-440 YQNSST
+440 YQNSPT
-446 TYLEQKYPETSR
+446 AYLEQKYPKASN
-458 NKHATDGYVKVS
+458 NKHAKDGYVKVS
-470 LVANERELLL
+470 LVADERELLL
-480 EQISQ
+480 
-485 EAKNL
+485 K
-490 LEHGK
+490 
-495 ELLLEQILQEAK
+495 QILQEAK
-507 NLLEHGIE
+507 NLLEHCID
-515 PKDITILCA
+515 PKDITLLCA
-524 TNKDALEIKN
+524 TNDDALEIKN
-534 YLQENLSEIRPSTES
+534 YLQKNLSTIRPSTES
-549 SAQLSQFVESKIIK
+549 SAKLSQFVESKIIK
-563 NALEYALAEEEYKPF
+563 NALEYALAEEPYKPF

-593 AIALFGFNPKKESVA
+593 VIALAGFNPKKESVA

-632 LGCEDADEFLEK
+632 VGCEDANEFLEK
-644 LEAKKIASFN
+644 LEAKEIASF
-654 SKGAQIMTIH
+654 KAEGAQIMTIH

-681 KPNNESDK
+681 KPKTNNSNQ
-689 FLEEYNGTELV
+689 FLEEYSGTELT
-700 CLYYRMKNREVVD
+700 CLYYRMKNREAVD
-713 KDYARALEK
+713 KDYARALDK
-722 EKAAK
+722 EEAAK
-727 DHEEINAYYV
+727 DHEETNVYYV
-737 AFTRAELGLVVVAKD
+737 AFTRAELGLIVVAKD
-752 KDQKKDKKKD
+752 K
-762 KEESKNKGMH
+762 KEMH
-772 EKLDLKPLEEGEIA
+772 EKLDLAPLEEGEIV
-786 PVIASKKEP
+786 PVISSQKEP
-795 SNASVLIKPHA
+795 SSASVLIKPHA

-818 DSDYEKNNDQE
+818 SDYEKNNDQE

-841 EYQYAYR
+841 EYQYAYN

-857 LNYHYG
+857 LNYHHG
-863 FYGLDHQALEE
+863 FYGLDYQALEE

-894 KGEVAFLSRG
+894 KGEAAFLFEG

-942 AEFLQTQAPHFKIQ
+942 ATFLQTQAPYFKIQ

>member
-1 MDTNRQCMALKASA
+1 MDTKRQCMALKASA

-68 LESKEK
+68 LEDEKEKEK
-74 SHKENILKELEE
+74 SQNILKELEE
-86 KYHLDPSLV
+86 KYRLDPSLV

-143 EAHQQQLDERFL
+143 KAHQQQLNESFL
-155 SALNSEQLEEL
+155 SALDNKQLEEL

-171 QCLSHNSYTSNS
+171 QCLSYDSYTSDS
-183 ILKLLR
+183 ILERLR
-189 SLRNKLYLFD
+189 FLKNKLYLFD
-199 PNKREPAFD
+199 PNKKEPAFD
-208 EEGFLEKPR
+208 EEGFLEKLR
-217 NLNKQ
+217 NLNQQ
-222 IQSTEIAS
+222 IQSVEAAS
-230 DSAKKAIKC
+230 NEAKKAIKC
-239 DDFRGFLNSSL
+239 DGFRGFLNSSL
-250 TWLKKKSE
+250 TWLKKKGE
-258 YNFFKKLKNEIP
+258 YRYFKKFKDEIP
-270 TLESECEAI
+270 TLESECEEI
-279 ENDLKSYY
+279 ENDLKRYY
-287 EARETALF
+287 EAKESALF
-295 KKFPKFIQLYDKAIS
+295 KKFPKFIQLYDKATS

-322 KVHALLSGY
+322 KVHALLNGY
-331 EEVPAEFFYFRLD
+331 EEMPAEFFYFRLD
-344 SKIAHIL
+344 SRIAHIL

-387 FVGDVKQSIYAFR
+387 FVGDVKQSIYGFR
-400 GGFSSLFESVSKDF
+400 GSFSSLFESVSKDF

-427 LIIHYVNTIFKKA
+427 LIINYVNTIFKKA
-440 YQNSST
+440 YQNSPT
-446 TYLEQKYPETSR
+446 AYLEQKYPKASS
-458 NKHATDGYVKVS
+458 NKHAKDGYVKVS
-470 LVANERELLL
+470 LVADER
-480 EQISQ
+480 
-485 EAKNL
+485 
-490 LEHGK
+490 

-507 NLLEHGIE
+507 NLLEHRID
-515 PKDITILCA
+515 PKDITLLCA
-524 TNKDALEIKN
+524 TNDDALEIKN
-534 YLQENLSEIRPSTES
+534 YLQKNLSAIRPSTES
-549 SAQLSQFVESKIIK
+549 SAKLSQFVESKIIK
-563 NALEYALAEEEYKPF
+563 NALEYALAEEPYKPF

-593 AIALFGFNPKKESVA
+593 AIALAGFNPKKESVA

-632 LGCEDADEFLEK
+632 VGCEDANEFLEK
-644 LEAKKIASFN
+644 LEAKEIASF
-654 SKGAQIMTIH
+654 KAEGAQIMTIH

-681 KPNNESDK
+681 KPKTNNSNQ
-689 FLEEYNGTELV
+689 FLEEYSGTELTR
-700 CLYYRMKNREVVD
+700 LYYRMKNREVVD
-713 KDYARALEK
+713 KDYARVLDK
-722 EKAAK
+722 EEAAK
-727 DHEEINAYYV
+727 DHEETNVYYV
-737 AFTRAELGLVVVAKD
+737 AFTRAELGLIVVAKD
-752 KDQKKDKKKD
+752 KDQKKDKK
-762 KEESKNKGMH
+762 ESKNKGMR
-772 EKLDLKPLEEGEIA
+772 EKLDLAPLEEGEIV
-786 PVIASKKEP
+786 PVISSQKEP
-795 SNASVLIKPHA
+795 SSASILIKSHA

-818 DSDYEKNNDQE
+818 SDYEKNNDQE

-841 EYQYAYR
+841 EYQYAYN

-857 LNYHYG
+857 LNYHHG
-863 FYGLDHQALEE
+863 FYGLDYQALEE
-874 SLELFENDAE
+874 SLELFENDAK

-894 KGEVAFLSRG
+894 RGEVAFLFEG

-942 AEFLQTQAPHFKIQ
+942 AAFLQTQAPHFKIQ

>member
-1 MDTNRQCMALKASA
+1 MDTKRQCMALKASA

-63 LQKEN
+63 LQQEN
-68 LESKEK
+68 LESGKEK
-74 SHKENILKELEE
+74 SQNILKELEE

-95 QNSAQKIYQRFL
+95 RNSTQKIYQRFL

-143 EAHQQQLDERFL
+143 EAHQRQLNEGFL

-166 SVFIT
+166 SAFIV
-171 QCLSHNSYTSNS
+171 QCLSYESYTSDS
-183 ILKLLR
+183 ILEQLR
-189 SLRNKLYLFD
+189 FLKNKLYLFNSNKKD
-199 PNKREPAFD
+199 PVFD
-208 EEGFLEKPR
+208 EEGFLEKLR
-217 NLNKQ
+217 SLNNQ
-222 IQSTEIAS
+222 IQSIETAS
-230 DSAKKAIKC
+230 NEAKKAIKC
-239 DDFRGFLNSSL
+239 DSFRGFLNSSL
-250 TWLKKKSE
+250 TWLEKKSE
-258 YNFFKKLKNEIP
+258 YRYFKKLKNEIP
-270 TLESECEAI
+270 TLESECEEI
-279 ENDLKSYY
+279 ENDLKRYY
-287 EARETALF
+287 EAKETAIF
-295 KKFPKFIQLYDKAIS
+295 KKFPKFIQLYDNATS

-322 KVHALLSGY
+322 KVHVLLNGY
-331 EEVPAEFFYFRLD
+331 EEMPAEFFYFRLD

-400 GGFSSLFESVSKDF
+400 GSFSSLFESVSKDF
-414 YHDNLEFNHRSSP
+414 YHDNLEFNHRSAP
-427 LIIHYVNTIFKKA
+427 LIINYVNTTFKKA
-440 YQNSST
+440 YQNSPT
-446 TYLEQKYPETSR
+446 AYLEQKYPKTSN
-458 NKHATDGYVKVS
+458 NKHVTEGYVKVS
-470 LVANERELLL
+470 LVADE
-480 EQISQ
+480 
-485 EAKNL
+485 
-490 LEHGK
+490 K
-495 ELLLEQILQEAK
+495 ELLLEQILQEAQ
-507 NLLEHGIE
+507 NLLDHRID

-534 YLQENLSEIRPSTES
+534 YLQERLSAIRPSTES
-549 SAQLSQFVESKIIK
+549 SAKLSQLVESKIIK
-563 NALEYALAEEEYKPF
+563 NALEYALAEEPYKPF

-593 AIALFGFNPKKESVA
+593 AIALPGFNPKKESVA
-608 GFVWKVM
+608 SFVWKVM

-621 TECAQICLELA
+621 GEPAQSCLELA
-632 LGCEDADEFLEK
+632 VGCEDANDFLEK
-644 LEAKKIASFN
+644 LEAKEIASFN
-654 SKGAQIMTIH
+654 PKGAQIMTIH
-664 KSKGMQFP
+664 GSKGMQFP

-681 KPNNESDK
+681 NPNSSHANQL
-689 FLEEYNGTELV
+689 LEEYNGAELV
-700 CLYYRMKNREVVD
+700 RLYYRMKNREVVD
-713 KDYARALEK
+713 KDYARALDK
-722 EKAAK
+722 EEAAK
-727 DHEEINAYYV
+727 NHEETNVYYV
-737 AFTRAELGLVVVAKD
+737 AFTRAELGLIVVAKD
-752 KDQKKDKKKD
+752 KKESKK
-762 KEESKNKGMH
+762 ESKNKKMH
-772 EKLDLKPLEEGEIA
+772 EQLDLTPLEEGEIT
-786 PVIASKKEP
+786 PVISPQKEP
-795 SNASVLIKPHA
+795 LITSTLIKPHA

-818 DSDYEKNNDQE
+818 ESDYEKNDDQE

-841 EYQYAYR
+841 EYQYAYN
-848 IPKKSVLEY
+848 IPKESVLEY
-857 LNYHYG
+857 LNYHHG
-863 FYGLDHQALEE
+863 FYGLDYQALEE
-874 SLELFENDAE
+874 SLELFENDAK

-894 KGEVAFLSRG
+894 KGEVAFLFEG

-942 AEFLQTQAPHFKIQ
+942 AEFLKTQAPHFKIQ

>member
-1 MDTNRQCMALKASA
+1 MDTKRQCMALKASA

-68 LESKEK
+68 LENEKEK
-74 SHKENILKELEE
+74 SQNILKELEE
-86 KYHLDPSLV
+86 KYHLDPDLV
-95 QNSAQKIYQRFL
+95 RNSAQKIYQRFL

-143 EAHQQQLDERFL
+143 KVHQQQLNEGFL
-155 SALNSEQLEEL
+155 SALNNEQLEEL
-166 SVFIT
+166 SAFIA
-171 QCLSHNSYTSNS
+171 QCLSYDNYTSDS
-183 ILKLLR
+183 ILKRLR
-189 SLRNKLYLFD
+189 FLKNKLYLFD
-199 PNKREPAFD
+199 PNKKEPAFD
-208 EEGFLEKPR
+208 EEGFLEKLR
-217 NLNKQ
+217 SLNNQ
-222 IQSTEIAS
+222 IQSIETAS
-230 DSAKKAIKC
+230 DRAKTAIKC
-239 DDFRGFLNSSL
+239 DSFRGFLNSSL

-258 YNFFKKLKNEIP
+258 YLYFKKLKNEIP
-270 TLESECEAI
+270 TLESECEEI
-279 ENDLKSYY
+279 ENDLKRYY
-287 EARETALF
+287 EAKETAIF
-295 KKFPKFIQLYDKAIS
+295 KKFPKFIQLYDNATS

-322 KVHALLSGY
+322 KVHVLLNGY
-331 EEVPAEFFYFRLD
+331 EEMPAEFFYFRLD

-400 GGFSSLFESVSKDF
+400 GSFSSLFESVSKDF
-414 YHDNLEFNHRSSP
+414 YHDNLEFNHRSAP
-427 LIIHYVNTIFKKA
+427 LIINYVNTIFKKA
-440 YQNSST
+440 YQNSPT
-446 TYLEQKYPETSR
+446 AYLEQKYPKASQ
-458 NKHATDGYVKVS
+458 NKHVTDGYVKVS
-470 LVANERELLL
+470 LVADER
-480 EQISQ
+480 
-485 EAKNL
+485 
-490 LEHGK
+490 
-495 ELLLEQILQEAK
+495 ELLLEQILQEAQ
-507 NLLEHGIE
+507 NLLKHRIE

-524 TNKDALEIKN
+524 TNDDALEIKN
-534 YLQENLSEIRPSTES
+534 YLQERLSAIHPSTES
-549 SAQLSQFVESKIIK
+549 SARLSQFVESKIIK
-563 NALEYALAEEEYKPF
+563 NALEYALAKEPYKPF

-593 AIALFGFNPKKESVA
+593 VIALPGFNPKKESVA

-615 ELFELY
+615 ELSELY
-621 TECAQICLELA
+621 GECAQICLELA
-632 LGCEDADEFLEK
+632 VGCEDANDFLEK
-644 LEAKKIASFN
+644 LEAKSIASSH

-681 KPNNESDK
+681 NPNSSHANQL
-689 FLEEYNGTELV
+689 LEEYDGAELAR
-700 CLYYRMKNREVVD
+700 LYYRMKNREVVD
-713 KDYARALEK
+713 KDYARALDK
-722 EKAAK
+722 EEAAK
-727 DHEEINAYYV
+727 DHEEINVYYV
-737 AFTRAELGLVVVAKD
+737 AFTRAELGLIVVAKD
-752 KDQKKDKKKD
+752 KKESKK
-762 KEESKNKGMH
+762 ESKNKKMR
-772 EKLDLKPLEEGEIA
+772 EQLDLVPLEEGEIR
-786 PVIASKKEP
+786 PVVSPQKEPLIAS
-795 SNASVLIKPHA
+795 VVIKPHA

-841 EYQYAYR
+841 EYQYAYN

-857 LNYHYG
+857 LNYHHG
-863 FYGLDHQALEE
+863 FYGLDYQALEE

-884 IQALFKNLAL
+884 IQALFKNLPL
-894 KGEVAFLSRG
+894 RGEAAFLFQG
-904 VVSRIDVLLWDK
+904 VVSRIDVLLWDR

-942 AEFLQTQAPHFKIQ
+942 AEFLKTQAPHFKIQ

>member
-1 MDTNRQCMALKASA
+1 MDTKRQCMALKASA

-68 LESKEK
+68 LEDEKEKEK
-74 SHKENILKELEE
+74 SQNILKELEE
-86 KYHLDPSLV
+86 KYRLDPSFV
-95 QNSAQKIYQRFL
+95 QNRAQEIYQRFL

-143 EAHQQQLDERFL
+143 KAYQQQLNESFL
-155 SALNSEQLEEL
+155 SALNNKQLEEL
-166 SVFIT
+166 SVFIA
-171 QCLSHNSYTSNS
+171 QCLSYDSYTSDS
-183 ILKLLR
+183 ILEWLR
-189 SLRNKLYLFD
+189 FLKNKLYLFD
-199 PNKREPAFD
+199 PNKKEPAFD
-208 EEGFLEKPR
+208 EEGFLEKLR
-217 NLNKQ
+217 ILNQQ
-222 IQSTEIAS
+222 IQNIETAS
-230 DSAKKAIKC
+230 NEAKKAIKC

-250 TWLKKKSE
+250 TWLEKKSE
-258 YNFFKKLKNEIP
+258 YRYFKKFKDEIP
-270 TLESECEAI
+270 TLESECEEI
-279 ENDLKSYY
+279 ENDLKRYY
-287 EARETALF
+287 EARESALF
-295 KKFPKFIQLYDKAIS
+295 KKFPKFIQLYDKATS

-322 KVHALLSGY
+322 KVHALLNGY
-331 EEVPAEFFYFRLD
+331 EEMPAEFFYFRLD

-387 FVGDVKQSIYAFR
+387 FVGDVKQSIYGFR
-400 GGFSSLFESVSKDF
+400 GSFSSLFESVSKDF
-414 YHDNLEFNHRSSP
+414 YHDNLPFNHRSSP
-427 LIIHYVNTIFKKA
+427 LIINYVNTIFKKA
-440 YQNSST
+440 YQNSPT
-446 TYLEQKYPETSR
+446 AYLEQKYPKASS
-458 NKHATDGYVKVS
+458 NKHAKDGYVKVS
-470 LVANERELLL
+470 LVADGR
-480 EQISQ
+480 
-485 EAKNL
+485 
-490 LEHGK
+490 

-507 NLLEHGIE
+507 NLLDHRID
-515 PKDITILCA
+515 PKDITLLCA
-524 TNKDALEIKN
+524 TNDDALEIKN
-534 YLQENLSEIRPSTES
+534 YLQKNLSAIRPSTES
-549 SAQLSQFVESKIIK
+549 STKLSQFVESKIIK
-563 NALEYALAEEEYKPF
+563 NALEYALAEEPYKPF

-593 AIALFGFNPKKESVA
+593 AIALAGFNPKKESVA

-621 TECAQICLELA
+621 GECAQICLELA
-632 LGCEDADEFLEK
+632 VGCEDANEFLEK
-644 LEAKKIASFN
+644 LEAKEIASF
-654 SKGAQIMTIH
+654 KAEGAQIMTIH

-681 KPNNESDK
+681 KPKTNNSNQ
-689 FLEEYNGTELV
+689 FLEEYSGTELLR
-700 CLYYRMKNREVVD
+700 LYYRMKNREVVD
-713 KDYARALEK
+713 KDYARVLDK
-722 EKAAK
+722 EEAAK
-727 DHEEINAYYV
+727 NHEETNVYYV
-737 AFTRAELGLVVVAKD
+737 AFTRAESGLVVVAKD
-752 KDQKKDKKKD
+752 KDQKKDKK
-762 KEESKNKGMH
+762 ESKNKGMR
-772 EKLDLKPLEEGEIA
+772 EKLDLAPLEEGEIA
-786 PVIASKKEP
+786 PVISSQKEP
-795 SNASVLIKPHA
+795 SSTSVLIKPHA

-818 DSDYEKNNDQE
+818 SDYEKNNDQE

-841 EYQYAYR
+841 EYQYAYN

-857 LNYHYG
+857 LNYHHG
-863 FYGLDHQALEE
+863 FYGLDYQTLEE
-874 SLELFENDAE
+874 SLELFENDAK

-894 KGEVAFLSRG
+894 RGEVAFLFEG

-942 AEFLQTQAPHFKIQ
+942 AAFLQTQAPHFKIQ

-971 V
+971 I

>member
-1 MDTNRQCMALKASA
+1 MDTKRQCMALKASA

-68 LESKEK
+68 LENEKEK
-74 SHKENILKELEE
+74 SQNILKELEE
-86 KYHLDPSLV
+86 KYHLNPDLV

-143 EAHQQQLDERFL
+143 KAHQQQLNEGFL
-155 SALNSEQLEEL
+155 SALNNEQLEEL
-166 SVFIT
+166 SVFIA
-171 QCLSHNSYTSNS
+171 QCLSYDNYTSDP
-183 ILKLLR
+183 ILERLR
-189 SLRNKLYLFD
+189 FLKNKLYLFD
-199 PNKREPAFD
+199 PNKKEPAFD
-208 EEGFLEKPR
+208 EEGFLEKLR
-217 NLNKQ
+217 SLNNQ
-222 IQSTEIAS
+222 IQSIETAS
-230 DSAKKAIKC
+230 NEAKKAIKC
-239 DDFRGFLNSSL
+239 DSFRGFLNSSL

-258 YNFFKKLKNEIP
+258 YQSFKKLKSEIP
-270 TLESECEAI
+270 TLENECEEI
-279 ENDLKSYY
+279 ENDLKRYY
-287 EARETALF
+287 EAKETAIF
-295 KKFPKFIQLYDKAIS
+295 KKFPKFIQLYDKATS

-322 KVHALLSGY
+322 KVHALLNGY
-331 EEVPAEFFYFRLD
+331 EEMPAEFFYFRLD

-400 GGFSSLFESVSKDF
+400 GSFSSLFESVAKDF
-414 YHDNLEFNHRSSP
+414 YHDNLQFNHRSSP
-427 LIIHYVNTIFKKA
+427 LIINHVNTIFKKA
-440 YQNSST
+440 YQNSPT
-446 TYLEQKYPETSR
+446 AYLEQKYPKTSQ
-458 NKHATDGYVKVS
+458 NKHVTEGYVKVS
-470 LVANERELLL
+470 LVADE
-480 EQISQ
+480 
-485 EAKNL
+485 
-490 LEHGK
+490 K
-495 ELLLEQILQEAK
+495 ELLLNQVLQEAQ
-507 NLLEHGIE
+507 NLLDHRID

-534 YLQENLSEIRPSTES
+534 YLQEHLSAIRPSTES
-549 SAQLSQFVESKIIK
+549 SANLSQFVESKIIK
-563 NALEYALAEEEYKPF
+563 NALKYALAEEPYKPF

-593 AIALFGFNPKKESVA
+593 AIALAGFNPKKESVA
-608 GFVWKVM
+608 SFVWKII
-615 ELFELY
+615 ELFKLY
-621 TECAQICLELA
+621 GEPAQICLELA
-632 LGCEDADEFLEK
+632 VGCEDANDFLEK
-644 LEAKKIASFN
+644 LEAKAIASFN
-654 SKGAQIMTIH
+654 AKGAQIMTIH

-681 KPNNESDK
+681 NPNSSHSNQL
-689 FLEEYNGTELV
+689 LEEYDGAELLR
-700 CLYYRMKNREVVD
+700 LYYRMKNREVVD
-713 KDYARALEK
+713 KDYARALDK
-722 EKAAK
+722 EEAAK
-727 DHEEINAYYV
+727 DHEEINVYYV
-737 AFTRAELGLVVVAKD
+737 AFTRAELGLIVVAKD
-752 KDQKKDKKKD
+752 KKESKK
-762 KEESKNKGMH
+762 ESKNKTMR
-772 EKLDLKPLEEGEIA
+772 EQLDLEPLEEGEIT
-786 PVIASKKEP
+786 PVISPQKEP
-795 SNASVLIKPHA
+795 LITSALIKPHA

-841 EYQYAYR
+841 EYQYAYN

-857 LNYHYG
+857 LNYHHG
-863 FYGLDHQALEE
+863 FYGLDYQALEE

-884 IQALFKNLAL
+884 IQTLFKNHAL
-894 KGEVAFLSRG
+894 KGEAAFLFEG

-916 GQNLYVLDYKS
+916 GQNLCVLDYKS

>member
-1 MDTNRQCMALKASA
+1 MDTKRQCMALKASA

-68 LESKEK
+68 LENEKEK
-74 SHKENILKELEE
+74 AQNILKELEE
-86 KYHLDPSLV
+86 KYRLDPSFV
-95 QNSAQKIYQRFL
+95 QNSAPKIYQRFL

-143 EAHQQQLDERFL
+143 KAHQQQLNEGFL

-166 SVFIT
+166 SVFIA
-171 QCLSHNSYTSNS
+171 QCLSYDNYTSDS
-183 ILKLLR
+183 ILERLR
-189 SLRNKLYLFD
+189 FLKNKLYLFD
-199 PNKREPAFD
+199 PNKKEPAFD
-208 EEGFLEKPR
+208 EEGFLEKLR
-217 NLNKQ
+217 SLNQQ
-222 IQSTEIAS
+222 IQSIETAS
-230 DSAKKAIKC
+230 DKAKTAIKC

-250 TWLKKKSE
+250 TWLEKKSE
-258 YNFFKKLKNEIP
+258 YRDFKKLKDEIP
-270 TLESECEAI
+270 TLESECEEI
-279 ENDLKSYY
+279 ENDLRRYY

-295 KKFPKFIQLYDKAIS
+295 KKFPKFIQLYDKATS

-322 KVHALLSGY
+322 KVHALLNGY
-331 EEVPAEFFYFRLD
+331 EEMPAEFFYFRLD
-344 SKIAHIL
+344 SKIVHIL

-365 LAPFIDEIK
+365 LTPFIDEIK

-387 FVGDVKQSIYAFR
+387 FVGDVKQSIYGFR
-400 GGFSSLFESVSKDF
+400 GSFSPLFESVSKDF

-427 LIIHYVNTIFKKA
+427 LIINYVNTIFKKA
-440 YQNSST
+440 YQNSPT
-446 TYLEQKYPETSR
+446 AYLEQKYPKTSQ
-458 NKHATDGYVKVS
+458 NKHATDGYIKVS
-470 LVANERELLL
+470 LVADER
-480 EQISQ
+480 
-485 EAKNL
+485 
-490 LEHGK
+490 
-495 ELLLEQILQEAK
+495 ELLLEQILQEAQ
-507 NLLEHGIE
+507 NLLDHRID
-515 PKDITILCA
+515 PKNITILCA

-534 YLQENLSEIRPSTES
+534 YLQERLSEIHPSTES
-549 SAQLSQFVESKIIK
+549 SARLSQFVESKIIK
-563 NALEYALAEEEYKPF
+563 NALEYTLAEEPYKPF

-593 AIALFGFNPKKESVA
+593 AIALAGFNPKKESVA
-608 GFVWKVM
+608 DFVWKVM

-632 LGCEDADEFLEK
+632 VGCEDANEFLEK
-644 LEAKKIASFN
+644 LEAKEIASFN
-654 SKGAQIMTIH
+654 SKGVQIMTIH

-681 KPNNESDK
+681 KPKSNNSNQ
-689 FLEEYNGTELV
+689 FLEEYNGTELLR
-700 CLYYRMKNREVVD
+700 LYYRMKNREVVD
-713 KDYARALEK
+713 KDYARALDK
-722 EKAAK
+722 EEAAK
-727 DHEEINAYYV
+727 DHEETNVYYV
-737 AFTRAELGLVVVAKD
+737 AFTRAELGLIVVAKD
-752 KDQKKDKKKD
+752 K
-762 KEESKNKGMH
+762 KGMR
-772 EKLDLKPLEEGEIA
+772 EKLDLAPLEEGEIA
-786 PVIASKKEP
+786 PVISSQKEP
-795 SNASVLIKPHA
+795 LIPSIVIKPHA

-818 DSDYEKNNDQE
+818 SDYEKNNDQE

-841 EYQYAYR
+841 EYQYAYN

-857 LNYHYG
+857 LNYHHG
-863 FYGLDHQALEE
+863 FYGLDYQALEE

-884 IQALFKNLAL
+884 IQALFKNLTL
-894 KGEVAFLSRG
+894 KGEAAFLFEG

-942 AEFLQTQAPHFKIQ
+942 SAFLQTQAPHFKIQ

>member
-1 MDTNRQCMALKASA
+1 MDTKRQCMALKASA

-39 ILTLTFTKKATAEMK
+39 ILTLTFTKKATTEMK

-68 LESKEK
+68 LEDEKEKEK
-74 SHKENILKELEE
+74 SQNILKELEE
-86 KYHLDPSLV
+86 KYRLNPSLV

-143 EAHQQQLDERFL
+143 KAHQQQLNEIFL
-155 SALNSEQLEEL
+155 SALNNKQLEEL

-171 QCLSHNSYTSNS
+171 QCLSYDSYTSDS
-183 ILKLLR
+183 ILERLR
-189 SLRNKLYLFD
+189 FLKNKLYLFD
-199 PNKREPAFD
+199 PNKKEPAFD
-208 EEGFLEKPR
+208 EEGFLEKLR
-217 NLNKQ
+217 SLNQQ
-222 IQSTEIAS
+222 IQSVETAS
-230 DSAKKAIKC
+230 NEAKKAIKC

-250 TWLKKKSE
+250 TWLEKKSG
-258 YNFFKKLKNEIP
+258 YRYFKKFKDEIP
-270 TLESECEAI
+270 TLESECEEI
-279 ENDLKSYY
+279 ENDLKRYY
-287 EARETALF
+287 EARESALF
-295 KKFPKFIQLYDKAIS
+295 KKFPKFIQLYDRAAS

-322 KVHALLSGY
+322 KVHALLNGY
-331 EEVPAEFFYFRLD
+331 EEMPAEFFYFRLD
-344 SKIAHIL
+344 SKIVHIL

-387 FVGDVKQSIYAFR
+387 FVGDVKQSIYGFR
-400 GGFSSLFESVSKDF
+400 GSFSSLFESVSKDF

-427 LIIHYVNTIFKKA
+427 LIINYVNTIFKKA
-440 YQNSST
+440 YQNSPT
-446 TYLEQKYPETSR
+446 AYLEQKYPKASS
-458 NKHATDGYVKVS
+458 NKHARDGYVKVS
-470 LVANERELLL
+470 LVADER
-480 EQISQ
+480 
-485 EAKNL
+485 
-490 LEHGK
+490 

-507 NLLEHGIE
+507 NLLEHCIE
-515 PKDITILCA
+515 PKDITLLCA
-524 TNKDALEIKN
+524 TNDDALEIKN
-534 YLQENLSEIRPSTES
+534 YLQKNLSAIHPSTES
-549 SAQLSQFVESKIIK
+549 SAKLSQFVESKIIK
-563 NALEYALAEEEYKPF
+563 NALEYALAEEPYKPF

-593 AIALFGFNPKKESVA
+593 AIALAGFNPKKESVA

-615 ELFELY
+615 EWFELY

-632 LGCEDADEFLEK
+632 VGCEDANEFLEK
-644 LEAKKIASFN
+644 LEAKEIASFKA
-654 SKGAQIMTIH
+654 KGAQIMTIH

-681 KPNNESDK
+681 KPKTNNSNQ
-689 FLEEYNGTELV
+689 FLEEYSGTELIR
-700 CLYYRMKNREVVD
+700 LYYRMKNREVVD
-713 KDYARALEK
+713 KDYARALDK
-722 EKAAK
+722 EEAAK
-727 DHEEINAYYV
+727 DHEETNVYYV
-737 AFTRAELGLVVVAKD
+737 AFTRAELGLIVVAKD
-752 KDQKKDKKKD
+752 KDQKKDKK
-762 KEESKNKGMH
+762 ESKNKGMR
-772 EKLDLKPLEEGEIA
+772 EKLDLAPLEEGTIA
-786 PVIASKKEP
+786 PVISSQKELSIP
-795 SNASVLIKPHA
+795 SVVIKPHA

-818 DSDYEKNNDQE
+818 SDYEKNNDQE

-857 LNYHYG
+857 LNYHHG
-863 FYGLDHQALEE
+863 FYGLDYQALEE
-874 SLELFENDAE
+874 SLELFENDAK

-894 KGEVAFLSRG
+894 RGEVAFLFEG

-942 AEFLQTQAPHFKIQ
+942 AAFLQTQAPHFKIQ

>member
-1 MDTNRQCMALKASA
+1 MALKASA

-63 LQKEN
+63 LQQEN
-68 LESKEK
+68 LENEKEK
-74 SHKENILKELEE
+74 SQNILKELEE

-95 QNSAQKIYQRFL
+95 RNSAPKIYQRFL

-143 EAHQQQLDERFL
+143 KAYQQQLNEGFL
-155 SALNSEQLEEL
+155 SALNNEQLEEL
-166 SVFIT
+166 SVFIA
-171 QCLSHNSYTSNS
+171 QCLSYDNYTSDS
-183 ILKLLR
+183 ILERLR
-189 SLRNKLYLFD
+189 FLKNKLYLFD
-199 PNKREPAFD
+199 PNKKEPAFD
-208 EEGFLEKPR
+208 EKGFLEKLR
-217 NLNKQ
+217 DLNHQ
-222 IQSTEIAS
+222 IQSIEIAS
-230 DSAKKAIKC
+230 DRAKEAIKC
-239 DDFRGFLNSSL
+239 DSFRGFLNSSL
-250 TWLKKKSE
+250 TWLEKKSE
-258 YNFFKKLKNEIP
+258 YQSFKKLKNEIP
-270 TLESECEAI
+270 TLESECEEI
-279 ENDLKSYY
+279 ENDLKRYY
-287 EARETALF
+287 EAKETAIF
-295 KKFPKFIQLYDKAIS
+295 KKFPKFIQLYDNATS

-322 KVHALLSGY
+322 KVHALLNGY
-331 EEVPAEFFYFRLD
+331 EEMPAEFFYFRLD
-344 SKIAHIL
+344 SRIAHIL

-365 LAPFIDEIK
+365 LAPFIDEIR

-387 FVGDVKQSIYAFR
+387 FVGDVKQSIYGFR
-400 GGFSSLFESVSKDF
+400 GSFSSLFESVSKDF
-414 YHDNLEFNHRSSP
+414 YHDNLQFNHRSSP
-427 LIIHYVNTIFKKA
+427 LIINYVNTIFKKA
-440 YQNSST
+440 YQNSPT
-446 TYLEQKYPETSR
+446 AYLEQKYPKTSN
-458 NKHATDGYVKVS
+458 NKHVRDGYVKVS
-470 LVANERELLL
+470 LVADER
-480 EQISQ
+480 
-485 EAKNL
+485 
-490 LEHGK
+490 

-507 NLLEHGIE
+507 NLLEHRIE
-515 PKDITILCA
+515 PKDITLLCA
-524 TNKDALEIKN
+524 RNKDALEIKN
-534 YLQENLSEIRPSTES
+534 YLQQNLSAIRPSTES
-549 SAQLSQFVESKIIK
+549 SAKLSQFVESKIIK
-563 NALEYALAEEEYKPF
+563 NALEYALAEEPYKPF

-593 AIALFGFNPKKESVA
+593 AIALTGFNPKKESVA
-608 GFVWKVM
+608 GFVWEVM

-621 TECAQICLELA
+621 GECAQICLELA
-632 LGCEDADEFLEK
+632 VGCEDANEFLEK
-644 LEAKKIASFN
+644 LEAKEIASF
-654 SKGAQIMTIH
+654 KAEGAQIMTIH

-681 KPNNESDK
+681 KPNSSHSNQ
-689 FLEEYNGTELV
+689 FLEEYSGTELTR
-700 CLYYRMKNREVVD
+700 LYYRMKNREVVD
-713 KDYARALEK
+713 KDYARALDK
-722 EKAAK
+722 EEAAK
-727 DHEEINAYYV
+727 DHEETNVYYV
-737 AFTRAELGLVVVAKD
+737 AFTRAELGLIVVAKD
-752 KDQKKDKKKD
+752 KDKKESKK
-762 KEESKNKGMH
+762 ESKNKTMC
-772 EKLDLKPLEEGEIA
+772 EKLDLVPLEEGAIA
-786 PVIASKKEP
+786 PVISSQKEP
-795 SNASVLIKPHA
+795 LITSALIKPHA

-818 DSDYEKNNDQE
+818 SDYEKNNDQE

-841 EYQYAYR
+841 EYQYAYN

-857 LNYHYG
+857 LNYHHG

-894 KGEVAFLSRG
+894 RGEAAFLFEG

-942 AEFLQTQAPHFKIQ
+942 AAFLQTQAPHFKIQ

>member
-1 MDTNRQCMALKASA
+1 MDTKRQCMALKASA

-68 LESKEK
+68 LENEKEKEK
-74 SHKENILKELEE
+74 SQNILKELEE
-86 KYHLDPSLV
+86 KYRLNPSFV
-95 QNSAQKIYQRFL
+95 QNRAQEIYQRFL

-143 EAHQQQLDERFL
+143 KAHQQQLNASFL
-155 SALNSEQLEEL
+155 SALNNEQLEEL

-171 QCLSHNSYTSNS
+171 QCLSYDSYTSDS
-183 ILKLLR
+183 VLERLRFLK
-189 SLRNKLYLFD
+189 NKLYLFD
-199 PNKREPAFD
+199 PNKKEPAFD
-208 EEGFLEKPR
+208 EKGFLEKLR
-217 NLNKQ
+217 SLNQQ
-222 IQSTEIAS
+222 IQSVETAS
-230 DSAKKAIKC
+230 NEAKKAIKC

-250 TWLKKKSE
+250 TWLKKKGE
-258 YNFFKKLKNEIP
+258 YRYFKKFKDEIP
-270 TLESECEAI
+270 TLESECEEI
-279 ENDLKSYY
+279 ENDLKRYY
-287 EARETALF
+287 EARESALF
-295 KKFPKFIQLYDKAIS
+295 KKFPKFIQLYDKATS
-310 KIQAL
+310 KIQAM

-322 KVHALLSGY
+322 KVHFLLNGY
-331 EEVPAEFFYFRLD
+331 EEMPAEFFYFRLD
-344 SKIAHIL
+344 SRIAHIL

-387 FVGDVKQSIYAFR
+387 FVGDVKQSIYGFR
-400 GGFSSLFESVSKDF
+400 GSFSSLFESVSKDF

-427 LIIHYVNTIFKKA
+427 LIINYVNTIFKKA
-440 YQNSST
+440 YQNSPT
-446 TYLEQKYPETSR
+446 AYLEQKYPKASS
-458 NKHATDGYVKVS
+458 NKHARDGYVKVS
-470 LVANERELLL
+470 LVADER
-480 EQISQ
+480 
-485 EAKNL
+485 
-490 LEHGK
+490 

-507 NLLEHGIE
+507 NLLEHRID
-515 PKDITILCA
+515 PKDITVLCA
-524 TNKDALEIKN
+524 TNDDALEIKN
-534 YLQENLSEIRPSTES
+534 YLQKNLSAIRPSTES
-549 SAQLSQFVESKIIK
+549 SAKLSQFVESRIIK
-563 NALEYALAEEEYKPF
+563 NALEYALAEEPYKPF

-583 LKLAGYLHDD
+583 LKLAGYLQDD
-593 AIALFGFNPKKESVA
+593 AIALAGFNPKKESMA

-632 LGCEDADEFLEK
+632 VGCEDANEFLEK
-644 LEAKKIASFN
+644 LEAKEIASF
-654 SKGAQIMTIH
+654 KAEGAQIMTIH

-681 KPNNESDK
+681 KPKTNNSNQ
-689 FLEEYNGTELV
+689 FLEEYSGTELTR
-700 CLYYRMKNREVVD
+700 LYYRMKNREVVD
-713 KDYARALEK
+713 KDYARVLDK
-722 EKAAK
+722 EEAAK
-727 DHEEINAYYV
+727 NHEETNVYYV
-737 AFTRAELGLVVVAKD
+737 AFTRAELGLIVVAKD
-752 KDQKKDKKKD
+752 KNQKKDKK
-762 KEESKNKGMH
+762 ESKNKGMC
-772 EKLDLKPLEEGEIA
+772 EKLDLAPLEEGTIA
-786 PVIASKKEP
+786 PVISSQKEP
-795 SNASVLIKPHA
+795 LIKSVLIKPHA

-818 DSDYEKNNDQE
+818 SDYEKNNDQE

-841 EYQYAYR
+841 EYQYAYN

-857 LNYHYG
+857 LNYHHG
-863 FYGLDHQALEE
+863 FYGLDYQALEE
-874 SLELFENDAE
+874 SLELFENDAK

-894 KGEVAFLSRG
+894 KGEVAFLFEG

-942 AEFLQTQAPHFKIQ
+942 AAFLQTQAPHFKIQ

>member
-1 MDTNRQCMALKASA
+1 MDTKRQCMALKASA

-68 LESKEK
+68 LESEKEK
-74 SHKENILKELEE
+74 SQNILKELEE

-95 QNSAQKIYQRFL
+95 RNSAQKIYQRFL
-107 NAEIRIS
+107 NAEVRIS

-143 EAHQQQLDERFL
+143 EVHQRQLNESFL

-171 QCLSHNSYTSNS
+171 QCLSHESYTSDS
-183 ILKLLR
+183 ILEQLR
-189 SLRNKLYLFD
+189 FLKNKLYLFD
-199 PNKREPAFD
+199 PNKKDPAFD
-208 EEGFLEKPR
+208 EEGFLEKLR
-217 NLNKQ
+217 SLNEQ
-222 IQSTEIAS
+222 IQSIETAS
-230 DSAKKAIKC
+230 DKAKEAIKC
-239 DDFRGFLNSSL
+239 DSFRGFLNSSL
-250 TWLKKKSE
+250 TWLEKKSE
-258 YNFFKKLKNEIP
+258 YQSFKKLKSEIP
-270 TLESECEAI
+270 TLESECEEI
-279 ENDLKSYY
+279 ENDLKRYY
-287 EARETALF
+287 EAKETAIF
-295 KKFPKFIQLYDKAIS
+295 KKFPKFIQLYDNATS

-322 KVHALLSGY
+322 KVHVLLNGY
-331 EEVPAEFFYFRLD
+331 EEMPAEFFYFRLD

-400 GGFSSLFESVSKDF
+400 GSFSSLFESVSKDF
-414 YHDNLEFNHRSSP
+414 YHDNLEFNHRSAP
-427 LIIHYVNTIFKKA
+427 LIINYVNTIFKKA
-440 YQNSST
+440 YQNSPT
-446 TYLEQKYPETSR
+446 AYLEQKYPKTSQ
-458 NKHATDGYVKVS
+458 NKHVTEGYVKVS
-470 LVANERELLL
+470 LVADDRELLL
-480 EQISQ
+480 NQV
-485 EAKNL
+485 
-490 LEHGK
+490 
-495 ELLLEQILQEAK
+495 LQEAK
-507 NLLEHGIE
+507 NLLDHRID

-534 YLQENLSEIRPSTES
+534 YLQERLSAIRPSTES
-549 SAQLSQFVESKIIK
+549 SARLSQLVESKIIK
-563 NALEYALAEEEYKPF
+563 NALEYALAEEPYKPF

-593 AIALFGFNPKKESVA
+593 VIALPGFNPKKESVA
-608 GFVWKVM
+608 SFVWKIM
-615 ELFELY
+615 EQFKLY
-621 TECAQICLELA
+621 GEPAQSCLELA
-632 LGCEDADEFLEK
+632 IGCEDANEFLEK
-644 LEAKKIASFN
+644 LEAKEIASFN
-654 SKGAQIMTIH
+654 PKGAQIMTIH
-664 KSKGMQFP
+664 GSKGMQFP

-681 KPNNESDK
+681 KPNSSHANQL
-689 FLEEYNGTELV
+689 LEEYNGTELV
-700 CLYYRMKNREVVD
+700 RLYYRMKNREVVD
-713 KDYARALEK
+713 KDYARALDK
-722 EKAAK
+722 EEAAK
-727 DHEEINAYYV
+727 DHEEINVYYV
-737 AFTRAELGLVVVAKD
+737 AFTRAELGLIVVAKD
-752 KDQKKDKKKD
+752 KKESKK
-762 KEESKNKGMH
+762 ESKNKKMR
-772 EKLDLKPLEEGEIA
+772 EQLDLAPLEKGEIT
-786 PVIASKKEP
+786 PVVSPQKEP
-795 SNASVLIKPHA
+795 LITSVVIKPHA

-848 IPKKSVLEY
+848 IPKQSVLEY

-863 FYGLDHQALEE
+863 FYGLDRQALEE

-884 IQALFKNLAL
+884 IQALFKNHAL
-894 KGEVAFLSRG
+894 KGEAAFLFQG
-904 VVSRIDVLLWDK
+904 VVSRIDVLLWNK

-942 AEFLQTQAPHFKIQ
+942 AEFLKTQAPHFKIQ

>member
-1 MDTNRQCMALKASA
+1 MDTKRQCMALKASA

-68 LESKEK
+68 LEDEKEKEK
-74 SHKENILKELEE
+74 SQNILKELEE
-86 KYHLDPSLV
+86 KYRLTPSFV

-143 EAHQQQLDERFL
+143 KAHQQQLNASFL
-155 SALNSEQLEEL
+155 SALDNKQLEEL
-166 SVFIT
+166 SVFIA
-171 QCLSHNSYTSNS
+171 QCLSYDSYTSDS
-183 ILKLLR
+183 ILEWLR
-189 SLRNKLYLFD
+189 FLKNKLYLFD
-199 PNKREPAFD
+199 PNKKDPVFN
-208 EEGFLEKPR
+208 EEGFLEKLR
-217 NLNKQ
+217 SLNQQ
-222 IQSTEIAS
+222 IQNIETAS
-230 DSAKKAIKC
+230 NEAKKAIKC

-250 TWLKKKSE
+250 TWLEKKSE
-258 YNFFKKLKNEIP
+258 YRYFKKFKDEIP
-270 TLESECEAI
+270 TLESECEEI
-279 ENDLKSYY
+279 ENDLKRYY
-287 EARETALF
+287 EARESALF
-295 KKFPKFIQLYDKAIS
+295 KKFPKFIQLYDKATS

-322 KVHALLSGY
+322 KVHALLNGY
-331 EEVPAEFFYFRLD
+331 EEMPAEFFYFRLD

-387 FVGDVKQSIYAFR
+387 FVGDVKQSIYGFR
-400 GGFSSLFESVSKDF
+400 GSFSSLFESVSKDF

-427 LIIHYVNTIFKKA
+427 LIINYVNTIFKKA
-440 YQNSST
+440 YQNSPT
-446 TYLEQKYPETSR
+446 AYLEQKYPKASS
-458 NKHATDGYVKVS
+458 NKHAKDGYVKVS
-470 LVANERELLL
+470 LVADERELLL
-480 EQISQ
+480 DQV
-485 EAKNL
+485 
-490 LEHGK
+490 
-495 ELLLEQILQEAK
+495 LQEAK
-507 NLLEHGIE
+507 NLLEHHID

-524 TNKDALEIKN
+524 TNDDALEIKD
-534 YLQENLSEIRPSTES
+534 YLQKHLSAIRPSTES
-549 SAQLSQFVESKIIK
+549 SAKLSQFVESRIIK
-563 NALEYALAEEEYKPF
+563 NALEYALAEEPYKPF

-593 AIALFGFNPKKESVA
+593 AIALAGFNPKKESMA

-632 LGCEDADEFLEK
+632 VGCEDANEFLKK
-644 LEAKKIASFN
+644 LEAKEIASF
-654 SKGAQIMTIH
+654 KVEGAQIMTIH

-681 KPNNESDK
+681 KPKSNNSNQ
-689 FLEEYNGTELV
+689 FLEEYSGTELTR
-700 CLYYRMKNREVVD
+700 LYYRMKNREMVD
-713 KDYARALEK
+713 KDYARVLDK
-722 EKAAK
+722 EEATKN
-727 DHEEINAYYV
+727 HEETNVYYV

-752 KDQKKDKKKD
+752 KDQKKDKK
-762 KEESKNKGMH
+762 ESKNKGMR
-772 EKLDLKPLEEGEIA
+772 EKLDLAPLEEGTIA
-786 PVIASKKEP
+786 PVISSQKEP
-795 SNASVLIKPHA
+795 LSASVVIKPHA

-818 DSDYEKNNDQE
+818 SDYEKNNDQE

-857 LNYHYG
+857 LNYHHG
-863 FYGLDHQALEE
+863 FYGLDYQVLEE
-874 SLELFENDAE
+874 SLELFENDAK

-894 KGEVAFLSRG
+894 KGEVAFLFEG

-942 AEFLQTQAPHFKIQ
+942 AAFLQTQAPHFKIQ

>member
-1 MDTNRQCMALKASA
+1 MDTKRQCMALKASA

-68 LESKEK
+68 LENEKEKEK
-74 SHKENILKELEE
+74 SQNILKELEE
-86 KYHLDPSLV
+86 KYRLNPDLV
-95 QNSAQKIYQRFL
+95 RNSAPKIYQRFL

-143 EAHQQQLDERFL
+143 KAHQQQLNASFL
-155 SALNSEQLEEL
+155 STLNSKQLEEL
-166 SVFIT
+166 SVFIA
-171 QCLSHNSYTSNS
+171 QCLSYDSYTSDS
-183 ILKLLR
+183 ILERLR
-189 SLRNKLYLFD
+189 FLKNKLYLFD
-199 PNKREPAFD
+199 PNKKEPTFD
-208 EEGFLEKPR
+208 EEGFLEKLR
-217 NLNKQ
+217 SLNQQ
-222 IQSTEIAS
+222 IQSIETAS
-230 DSAKKAIKC
+230 DRAKTAIKC

-250 TWLKKKSE
+250 TWLEKKSE
-258 YNFFKKLKNEIP
+258 YIYFKKLKDEIP
-270 TLESECEAI
+270 TLESECEEI
-279 ENDLKSYY
+279 ENDLKRYY
-287 EARETALF
+287 EAREIALF
-295 KKFPKFIQLYDKAIS
+295 KKFPKFIQLYDNATS

-322 KVHALLSGY
+322 KVHALLKGY

-344 SKIAHIL
+344 NRIAHIL

-380 KWHRSVF
+380 KWNRSVF

-400 GGFSSLFESVSKDF
+400 GSFSSLFESVAKDF
-414 YHDNLEFNHRSSP
+414 YHDNLEFNRRSSP
-427 LIIHYVNTIFKKA
+427 LIINYVNTIFKKA
-440 YQNSST
+440 YQNSPT
-446 TYLEQKYPETSR
+446 AYLEQKYPKTSQ

-470 LVANERELLL
+470 LVADER
-480 EQISQ
+480 
-485 EAKNL
+485 
-490 LEHGK
+490 

-507 NLLEHGIE
+507 NLLEHRIE

-524 TNKDALEIKN
+524 TNDDALEIKN
-534 YLQENLSEIRPSTES
+534 YLQQNLSAIRPSTES
-549 SAQLSQFVESKIIK
+549 SANLSQFVESKIIK
-563 NALEYALAEEEYKPF
+563 NALKYALAEEPYKPF

-593 AIALFGFNPKKESVA
+593 VIALAGFNPKKESVA

-615 ELFELY
+615 EWFELY
-621 TECAQICLELA
+621 GECTQICLELA
-632 LGCEDADEFLEK
+632 VGCEDANEFLEK

-654 SKGAQIMTIH
+654 LKGAQIMTIH

-681 KPNNESDK
+681 KLKSNNSNQ
-689 FLEEYNGTELV
+689 FLEEYNGTELLR
-700 CLYYRMKNREVVD
+700 LYYRMKNREVVD
-713 KDYARALEK
+713 KDYARALDK
-722 EKAAK
+722 EEAAK
-727 DHEEINAYYV
+727 DHEETNVYYV
-737 AFTRAELGLVVVAKD
+737 AFTRAELGLIVVAKD
-752 KDQKKDKKKD
+752 KDQKKDKKESK
-762 KEESKNKGMH
+762 KESKNKGMR
-772 EKLDLKPLEEGEIA
+772 EKLDLEPLEEGTIE
-786 PVIASKKEP
+786 PVISSQKEP
-795 SNASVLIKPHA
+795 LIPSVLIKPHA

-818 DSDYEKNNDQE
+818 SDYEKNNDQE

-841 EYQYAYR
+841 EYQYAYN

-857 LNYHYG
+857 LNYHHG
-863 FYGLDHQALEE
+863 FYGLDYQALEE

-884 IQALFKNLAL
+884 IQALFKNYAL
-894 KGEVAFLSRG
+894 RGEAAFLFEG

-942 AEFLQTQAPHFKIQ
+942 AAFLQTQAPHFKIQ

>member
-1 MDTNRQCMALKASA
+1 MDTKRQCMALKASA

-68 LESKEK
+68 LEDEKEKEK
-74 SHKENILKELEE
+74 SQNILKELEE
-86 KYHLDPSLV
+86 KYRLDPSFV

-143 EAHQQQLDERFL
+143 KAHQQQLNESFL
-155 SALNSEQLEEL
+155 SALDNKQIEEL
-166 SVFIT
+166 SVFIA
-171 QCLSHNSYTSNS
+171 QCLSYDGYTSDS
-183 ILKLLR
+183 VLERLRFLK
-189 SLRNKLYLFD
+189 NKLYLFD
-199 PNKREPAFD
+199 PNKKKPAFD
-208 EEGFLEKPR
+208 EKGFLDKLR
-217 NLNKQ
+217 SLNRQ
-222 IQSTEIAS
+222 IQSVETAS
-230 DSAKKAIKC
+230 DTAKKAIKC

-250 TWLKKKSE
+250 TWLEKKSE
-258 YNFFKKLKNEIP
+258 YRYFKKFKDEIP
-270 TLESECEAI
+270 TLESECEEI
-279 ENDLKSYY
+279 ENDLKRYY
-287 EARETALF
+287 EARESALF
-295 KKFPKFIQLYDKAIS
+295 KKFPKFIQLYDKATS

-322 KVHALLSGY
+322 KVHALLNGY
-331 EEVPAEFFYFRLD
+331 EEMPAEFFYFRLD

-387 FVGDVKQSIYAFR
+387 FVGDVKQSIYGFR
-400 GGFSSLFESVSKDF
+400 GSFSSLFESVSKDF
-414 YHDNLEFNHRSSP
+414 YHDNLQFNHRSSP
-427 LIIHYVNTIFKKA
+427 LIINYVNTIFKKA
-440 YQNSST
+440 YQNSPT
-446 TYLEQKYPETSR
+446 AYLEQKYPKASS
-458 NKHATDGYVKVS
+458 NKHARDGYVKVS
-470 LVANERELLL
+470 LVADER
-480 EQISQ
+480 
-485 EAKNL
+485 
-490 LEHGK
+490 

-507 NLLEHGIE
+507 NLLEHRID
-515 PKDITILCA
+515 PKDITLLCA
-524 TNKDALEIKN
+524 TNDDALEIKN
-534 YLQENLSEIRPSTES
+534 YLQKNLSTIRPSTES
-549 SAQLSQFVESKIIK
+549 SAKLSQFVESKIIK
-563 NALEYALAEEEYKPF
+563 HALEYALAEEPYKPF

-593 AIALFGFNPKKESVA
+593 AIALPGFNPKKESVA

-615 ELFELY
+615 EWFELY

-632 LGCEDADEFLEK
+632 VGCEDANEFLEK
-644 LEAKKIASFN
+644 LEAKEIVSFN
-654 SKGAQIMTIH
+654 AKGTQIMTIH
-664 KSKGMQFP
+664 ASKGMQFP

-681 KPNNESDK
+681 KPKSNNSNQ
-689 FLEEYNGTELV
+689 FLEEYSGTELTR
-700 CLYYRMKNREVVD
+700 LYYRMKNREVVD
-713 KDYARALEK
+713 KDYARALDK
-722 EKAAK
+722 EEAAK
-727 DHEEINAYYV
+727 NHEETNVYYV
-737 AFTRAELGLVVVAKD
+737 AFTRAELGLIVVAKD
-752 KDQKKDKKKD
+752 KNQKKDKK
-762 KEESKNKGMH
+762 ESKNKGMH
-772 EKLDLKPLEEGEIA
+772 EKLDLAPLEEGEIA
-786 PVIASKKEP
+786 PVISSQKE
-795 SNASVLIKPHA
+795 SSSASVVIKPHA

-818 DSDYEKNNDQE
+818 SDYEKNNDQE
-829 AINFGIALHKGL
+829 AIHFGIALHKGL

-857 LNYHYG
+857 LNYHHG
-863 FYGLDHQALEE
+863 FYGLDYQALEE
-874 SLELFENDAE
+874 SLELFENDAK

-894 KGEVAFLSRG
+894 KGEVAFLFEG

-942 AEFLQTQAPHFKIQ
+942 AAFLQTQAPHFKIQ

>member
-1 MDTNRQCMALKASA
+1 MDTKRQCMALKASA

-68 LESKEK
+68 LEDEKEKEK
-74 SHKENILKELEE
+74 SQNILKELEE
-86 KYHLDPSLV
+86 KYRLNPSFV
-95 QNSAQKIYQRFL
+95 RNSAPKIYQRFL

-143 EAHQQQLDERFL
+143 KVHQQQLNESFL
-155 SALNSEQLEEL
+155 SALNGGQLEEL

-171 QCLSHNSYTSNS
+171 QCLSHNSYTSDS
-183 ILKLLR
+183 ILERLR
-189 SLRNKLYLFD
+189 FLKNKLYLFD
-199 PNKREPAFD
+199 PNKKEPAFD
-208 EEGFLEKPR
+208 EEGFLEKLR
-217 NLNKQ
+217 SLNQQ
-222 IQSTEIAS
+222 IQSIETAS
-230 DSAKKAIKC
+230 DRAKTAIKC
-239 DDFRGFLNSSL
+239 DSFRGFLNSSL

-258 YNFFKKLKNEIP
+258 YRDFKKLKNEIP
-270 TLESECEAI
+270 TLESECEEI
-279 ENDLKSYY
+279 ENDLKRYY
-287 EARETALF
+287 EAREIALF
-295 KKFPKFIQLYDKAIS
+295 KKFPKFIQLYDKATS

-322 KVHALLSGY
+322 KVHALLKGY

-344 SKIAHIL
+344 SRIAHIL

-400 GGFSSLFESVSKDF
+400 GSFSSLFESVSKDF
-414 YHDNLEFNHRSSP
+414 YHDNLQFNHRSAP
-427 LIIHYVNTIFKKA
+427 LIINYVNTIFKKA
-440 YQNSST
+440 YQNSPT
-446 TYLEQKYPETSR
+446 AYLDQKYPETSS
-458 NKHATDGYVKVS
+458 NKHARDGYVKVS

-480 EQISQ
+480 EQI
-485 EAKNL
+485 
-490 LEHGK
+490 
-495 ELLLEQILQEAK
+495 LQEAK
-507 NLLEHGIE
+507 NLLEHRIE

-524 TNKDALEIKN
+524 TNDDALEIKN
-534 YLQENLSEIRPSTES
+534 YLQENLSAIRPSTES
-549 SAQLSQFVESKIIK
+549 STKLSQFVESKIIK
-563 NALEYALAEEEYKPF
+563 NALEYALAEEPYKPF

-593 AIALFGFNPKKESVA
+593 AIALPGFNPKKESVA

-615 ELFELY
+615 EWFELY
-621 TECAQICLELA
+621 GERAQICLELA
-632 LGCEDADEFLEK
+632 VGCEDADGFLEK

-654 SKGAQIMTIH
+654 LKGAQIMTIH
-664 KSKGMQFP
+664 GSKGMQFP

-681 KPNNESDK
+681 KPRSNNSNQ

-700 CLYYRMKNREVVD
+700 RLYYRMKNREVVD
-713 KDYARALEK
+713 KDYARALDK

-727 DHEEINAYYV
+727 DHEETNVYYV
-737 AFTRAELGLVVVAKD
+737 AFTRAELGLIVVAKD
-752 KDQKKDKKKD
+752 KNQKKDQK
-762 KEESKNKGMH
+762 ESKSKGMR
-772 EKLDLKPLEEGEIA
+772 EKLDLVPLEEGTIA
-786 PVIASKKEP
+786 PVISSQKEP
-795 SNASVLIKPHA
+795 LIASVVIKPHA

-818 DSDYEKNNDQE
+818 SDYEKNNDQE

-841 EYQYAYR
+841 EYQYAYN

-857 LNYHYG
+857 LNYHHG

-884 IQALFKNLAL
+884 IQALFKNYAL
-894 KGEVAFLSRG
+894 RGEAAFLFEG

-916 GQNLYVLDYKS
+916 GQNLCVLDYKS

-942 AEFLQTQAPHFKIQ
+942 AAFLQTQAPHFKIQ

>member
-1 MDTNRQCMALKASA
+1 MDTKRQCMALKASA

-68 LESKEK
+68 LESGKEK
-74 SHKENILKELEE
+74 SQNILKELEE
-86 KYHLDPSLV
+86 KYYLNPDLV
-95 QNSAQKIYQRFL
+95 RNSAQKIYQRFL

-143 EAHQQQLDERFL
+143 EAHQTCLNESFL

-166 SVFIT
+166 SAFIV
-171 QCLSHNSYTSNS
+171 QCLSYDNYTSDS
-183 ILKLLR
+183 ILKRLR
-189 SLRNKLYLFD
+189 FLKNKLYLFD
-199 PNKREPAFD
+199 PNKKDPAFD
-208 EEGFLEKPR
+208 EEGFLEKLR
-217 NLNKQ
+217 SLNNQ
-222 IQSTEIAS
+222 IQSIETAS
-230 DSAKKAIKC
+230 NEAKKAIKC
-239 DDFRGFLNSSL
+239 DSFRGFLNSSL
-250 TWLKKKSE
+250 TWLEKKSE
-258 YNFFKKLKNEIP
+258 YRYFKKLKNEIP
-270 TLESECEAI
+270 TLESECEEI
-279 ENDLKSYY
+279 ENDLKRYY
-287 EARETALF
+287 EAKETAIF
-295 KKFPKFIQLYDKAIS
+295 KKFPKFIQLYDKATS

-322 KVHALLSGY
+322 KVHVLLNGY
-331 EEVPAEFFYFRLD
+331 EEMPAEFFYFRLD

-400 GGFSSLFESVSKDF
+400 GSFSSLFESVSKDF
-414 YHDNLEFNHRSSP
+414 YHDNLEFNHRSAP
-427 LIIHYVNTIFKKA
+427 LIINYVNTIFKKA
-440 YQNSST
+440 YQNFPT
-446 TYLEQKYPETSR
+446 AYLEQKYPKTSQ
-458 NKHATDGYVKVS
+458 NKHATEGYVKVS
-470 LVANERELLL
+470 LVADERELLL
-480 EQISQ
+480 NQV
-485 EAKNL
+485 
-490 LEHGK
+490 
-495 ELLLEQILQEAK
+495 LQEAQ
-507 NLLEHGIE
+507 NLLDHRID

-534 YLQENLSEIRPSTES
+534 YLQEYLSAIRPSTES
-549 SAQLSQFVESKIIK
+549 SAKLSQLVESKIIK
-563 NALEYALAEEEYKPF
+563 NALEYALAEEPYKPF

-593 AIALFGFNPKKESVA
+593 AIALPGFNPKKESVA
-608 GFVWKVM
+608 SFVWKIM
-615 ELFELY
+615 EQFKLY
-621 TECAQICLELA
+621 EGPAQSCLELA
-632 LGCEDADEFLEK
+632 VGCEDANDFLEK
-644 LEAKKIASFN
+644 LEAKEIASFN
-654 SKGAQIMTIH
+654 PKGAQIMTIH

-681 KPNNESDK
+681 KPNSSHANQ
-689 FLEEYNGTELV
+689 FLEEYNGTELAR
-700 CLYYRMKNREVVD
+700 LYYRMKNREVVN
-713 KDYARALEK
+713 KDYARALDK
-722 EKAAK
+722 EEAAK

-737 AFTRAELGLVVVAKD
+737 AFTRAELGLIVVAKD
-752 KDQKKDKKKD
+752 KKESKK
-762 KEESKNKGMH
+762 ESKNKTMR
-772 EKLDLKPLEEGEIA
+772 EQLDLASLEEGEIM
-786 PVIASKKEP
+786 PVVSPQKEPLIAS
-795 SNASVLIKPHA
+795 VVIKPHA

-848 IPKKSVLEY
+848 IPKQSVLEY

-874 SLELFENDAE
+874 SLELFENDAG
-884 IQALFKNLAL
+884 IQALFKNHAL
-894 KGEVAFLSRG
+894 KGEAAFLFQG
-904 VVSRIDVLLWDK
+904 VVSRIDVLLWDR

-942 AEFLQTQAPHFKIQ
+942 AEFLKTQAPHFKIQ

>member
-1 MDTNRQCMALKASA
+1 MDTKRQCMALKASA

-68 LESKEK
+68 LEDENEKEK
-74 SHKENILKELEE
+74 SQNILKELEE
-86 KYHLDPSLV
+86 KYHLNPDLV
-95 QNSAQKIYQRFL
+95 RNSAPKIYQRFL

-143 EAHQQQLDERFL
+143 KAHQQQLNASFL
-155 SALNSEQLEEL
+155 SALNNKQLEEL
-166 SVFIT
+166 SVFIA
-171 QCLSHNSYTSNS
+171 QCLSYDSYTSDS
-183 ILKLLR
+183 ILERLR
-189 SLRNKLYLFD
+189 FLKNKLYLFD
-199 PNKREPAFD
+199 PNKKEPAFD
-208 EEGFLEKPR
+208 EEGFLEKLR
-217 NLNKQ
+217 SLNQQ
-222 IQSTEIAS
+222 IQSIETAS
-230 DSAKKAIKC
+230 DTAKKAIKC

-258 YNFFKKLKNEIP
+258 YRDFKKLKSEIS
-270 TLESECEAI
+270 TLESECEEI
-279 ENDLKSYY
+279 ENDLKRYY
-287 EARETALF
+287 EARETVLF
-295 KKFPKFIQLYDKAIS
+295 KKFPKFIQLYDKATS

-322 KVHALLSGY
+322 KVHALLNGY
-331 EEVPAEFFYFRLD
+331 EELPAEFFYFRLD

-400 GGFSSLFESVSKDF
+400 GSFSSLFESVAKDF
-414 YHDNLEFNHRSSP
+414 YHDNLQFNHRSSP
-427 LIIHYVNTIFKKA
+427 LIINYVNTIFKKA
-440 YQNSST
+440 YQNSPT
-446 TYLEQKYPETSR
+446 AYLEQKYPKTSN

-480 EQISQ
+480 EQI
-485 EAKNL
+485 
-490 LEHGK
+490 
-495 ELLLEQILQEAK
+495 LQEAK
-507 NLLEHGIE
+507 NLLEHRID

-524 TNKDALEIKN
+524 TNDDALEIKN
-534 YLQENLSEIRPSTES
+534 YLQKNLSAIRPSTES
-549 SAQLSQFVESKIIK
+549 SANLSQFVESKIIK
-563 NALEYALAEEEYKPF
+563 NALKYALAEEPYKPF

-593 AIALFGFNPKKESVA
+593 AIALAGFNPKKESVA
-608 GFVWKVM
+608 GFVWRVM

-621 TECAQICLELA
+621 GECAQICLELA
-632 LGCEDADEFLEK
+632 VGCEDANEFLEK
-644 LEAKKIASFN
+644 LEAKEIASFN
-654 SKGAQIMTIH
+654 AKGAQIMTIH

-681 KPNNESDK
+681 KPKSNNSNQ
-689 FLEEYNGTELV
+689 FLEEYNGAELLR
-700 CLYYRMKNREVVD
+700 LYYRMKNREVVD
-713 KDYARALEK
+713 KDYARALDK
-722 EKAAK
+722 EEAAK
-727 DHEEINAYYV
+727 DHEETNVYYV
-737 AFTRAELGLVVVAKD
+737 AFTRAELGLIVVAKD
-752 KDQKKDKKKD
+752 KDQKKDKKESK
-762 KEESKNKGMH
+762 KESKNKGMR
-772 EKLDLKPLEEGEIA
+772 EKLDLFPLEEGTIA
-786 PVIASKKEP
+786 PVISSQKEP
-795 SNASVLIKPHA
+795 LIPSVLIKPHA
-806 YGEQVQEIEEEP
+806 YGEQVQEVEEEP
-818 DSDYEKNNDQE
+818 SDYEKNNDQE

-841 EYQYAYR
+841 EYQYAYN

-857 LNYHYG
+857 LNYHHG
-863 FYGLDHQALEE
+863 FYGLDYQALEE
-874 SLELFENDAE
+874 SLELFENDAK
-884 IQALFKNLAL
+884 IQALFKNYAL
-894 KGEVAFLSRG
+894 RGEAAFLFEG
-904 VVSRIDVLLWDK
+904 VVSRIDVLLWDR

-942 AEFLQTQAPHFKIQ
+942 AAFLKTQAPHFKIQ

>member
-1 MDTNRQCMALKASA
+1 MDTKRQCMALKASA

-68 LESKEK
+68 LEDEKEKEK
-74 SHKENILKELEE
+74 SQNILKELEE
-86 KYHLDPSLV
+86 KYRLDPSFV
-95 QNSAQKIYQRFL
+95 QNSAPKIYQRFL

-143 EAHQQQLDERFL
+143 KAHQQQLNTSFL
-155 SALNSEQLEEL
+155 STLNNEQLEEL
-166 SVFIT
+166 SVFIA
-171 QCLSHNSYTSNS
+171 QCLSYDNYTSDS
-183 ILKLLR
+183 ILERLR
-189 SLRNKLYLFD
+189 FLKNKLYLFD
-199 PNKREPAFD
+199 PNKKEPAFD
-208 EEGFLEKPR
+208 EEGFLEKLR
-217 NLNKQ
+217 SLNQQ
-222 IQSTEIAS
+222 IQSIETAS
-230 DSAKKAIKC
+230 DRAKTAIKC

-250 TWLKKKSE
+250 TWLEKKSE
-258 YNFFKKLKNEIP
+258 YRYFKKFKDEIP
-270 TLESECEAI
+270 TLESECEEI
-279 ENDLKSYY
+279 ENDLKRYY
-287 EARETALF
+287 EAREIALF
-295 KKFPKFIQLYDKAIS
+295 KKFPKFIQLYDKATS

-322 KVHALLSGY
+322 KVHALLNGY
-331 EEVPAEFFYFRLD
+331 EEMPAEFFYFRLD

-380 KWHRSVF
+380 KWQRSVF

-400 GGFSSLFESVSKDF
+400 GSFSSLFESVAKDF
-414 YHDNLEFNHRSSP
+414 YHDNLPFNHRSSP
-427 LIIHYVNTIFKKA
+427 LIINYVNTIFKKA
-440 YQNSST
+440 YQNSPT
-446 TYLEQKYPETSR
+446 AYLEQKYPKASS
-458 NKHATDGYVKVS
+458 NKHARDGYVKVS
-470 LVANERELLL
+470 LVADERELLL
-480 EQISQ
+480 
-485 EAKNL
+485 K
-490 LEHGK
+490 
-495 ELLLEQILQEAK
+495 QILQEAK
-507 NLLEHGIE
+507 NLLEHRID

-524 TNKDALEIKN
+524 TNDDALEIKN

-549 SAQLSQFVESKIIK
+549 SAKLSQFVESKIIK
-563 NALEYALAEEEYKPF
+563 NALEYALAEEPYKPF

-593 AIALFGFNPKKESVA
+593 VIALAGFNPKKESVA
-608 GFVWKVM
+608 GFVWEVM
-615 ELFELY
+615 EWFELY
-621 TECAQICLELA
+621 GECAQICLELA
-632 LGCEDADEFLEK
+632 VGCEDANEFLEK
-644 LEAKKIASFN
+644 LETKEIASF
-654 SKGAQIMTIH
+654 KAEGAQIMTIH

-681 KPNNESDK
+681 KPKTNNSNQ
-689 FLEEYNGTELV
+689 FLEEYDDTELTH
-700 CLYYRMKNREVVD
+700 LYYRMKNREVVD
-713 KDYARALEK
+713 KDYARALDK
-722 EKAAK
+722 EEAAK
-727 DHEEINAYYV
+727 NHEETNVYYV
-737 AFTRAELGLVVVAKD
+737 AFTRAELGLIVVAKD
-752 KDQKKDKKKD
+752 KDQKKDQKKD
-762 KEESKNKGMH
+762 KKESKNKGMR
-772 EKLDLKPLEEGEIA
+772 EKLDLAPLEEGTIV
-786 PVIASKKEP
+786 PVISSQKEP
-795 SNASVLIKPHA
+795 LIASVLIKPHA
-806 YGEQVQEIEEEP
+806 YGEQIQEIEEEP
-818 DSDYEKNNDQE
+818 SDYEKNNDQE

-841 EYQYAYR
+841 EYQYAYN
-848 IPKKSVLEY
+848 ISKKSVLEY
-857 LNYHYG
+857 LNYHHG
-863 FYGLDHQALEE
+863 FYGLDYQALEE
-874 SLELFENDAE
+874 SLELFENDAK

-894 KGEVAFLSRG
+894 RGEAAFLFEG

-942 AEFLQTQAPHFKIQ
+942 AAFLQTQAPHFKIQ

>member
-1 MDTNRQCMALKASA
+1 MDTKRQCMALKASA

-63 LQKEN
+63 LQKES
-68 LESKEK
+68 LEDEKEKEK
-74 SHKENILKELEE
+74 SQNILKELEE
-86 KYHLDPSLV
+86 KYRLNPDLV
-95 QNSAQKIYQRFL
+95 RNSAPKIYQRFL

-133 SANFEVNEDT
+133 SANFEVNEYT
-143 EAHQQQLDERFL
+143 KAHQQQLNASFL
-155 SALNSEQLEEL
+155 SALNNEQLEEL
-166 SVFIT
+166 SVFIA
-171 QCLSHNSYTSNS
+171 QCLSYDSYTSDS
-183 ILKLLR
+183 VLERLRFLK
-189 SLRNKLYLFD
+189 NKLYLFD
-199 PNKREPAFD
+199 PNKKEPAFD
-208 EEGFLEKPR
+208 EEGFLEKLR
-217 NLNKQ
+217 SLNQQ
-222 IQSTEIAS
+222 IQSIETAS
-230 DSAKKAIKC
+230 DRAKTAIKC

-250 TWLKKKSE
+250 TWLEKKSE
-258 YNFFKKLKNEIP
+258 YIYFKKIKDEIP
-270 TLESECEAI
+270 TLESECEEI
-279 ENDLKSYY
+279 ENDLKRYY
-287 EARETALF
+287 EAKESALF
-295 KKFPKFIQLYDKAIS
+295 KKFPKFIQLYDKATS

-322 KVHALLSGY
+322 KVHALLNGY
-331 EEVPAEFFYFRLD
+331 EEMPAEFFYFRLD
-344 SKIAHIL
+344 SRIAHIL

-380 KWHRSVF
+380 KWQRSVF

-400 GGFSSLFESVSKDF
+400 GSFSSLFESVAKDF
-414 YHDNLEFNHRSSP
+414 YHDNLPFNHRSSP
-427 LIIHYVNTIFKKA
+427 LIINYVNTIFKKA
-440 YQNSST
+440 YQDSPT
-446 TYLEQKYPETSR
+446 TYLEQKYPKASS
-458 NKHATDGYVKVS
+458 NKHARDGYVKVS
-470 LVANERELLL
+470 LVADGR
-480 EQISQ
+480 
-485 EAKNL
+485 
-490 LEHGK
+490 

-507 NLLEHGIE
+507 NLLEHRIE
-515 PKDITILCA
+515 PKDITILCT
-524 TNKDALEIKN
+524 TNDDALEIKN
-534 YLQENLSEIRPSTES
+534 YLQENLSAIRPSTES
-549 SAQLSQFVESKIIK
+549 SAKLSQFVESKIVK
-563 NALEYALAEEEYKPF
+563 NALKYALAEEPYKPF

-593 AIALFGFNPKKESVA
+593 AIALAGFNPKKESVA

-632 LGCEDADEFLEK
+632 VGCEDANEFLEK
-644 LEAKKIASFN
+644 LEAKEIASFKA
-654 SKGAQIMTIH
+654 KGAQIMTIH

-681 KPNNESDK
+681 KPKSNNSNQ
-689 FLEEYNGTELV
+689 FLEEYDGTELLR
-700 CLYYRMKNREVVD
+700 LYYRMKNREVVD
-713 KDYARALEK
+713 KDYARALDK
-722 EKAAK
+722 EEAAK
-727 DHEEINAYYV
+727 DHEEINVYYV
-737 AFTRAELGLVVVAKD
+737 AFTRAELGLIVVAKD
-752 KDQKKDKKKD
+752 K
-762 KEESKNKGMH
+762 KGMH
-772 EKLDLKPLEEGEIA
+772 EKLDLAPLEEGEIV
-786 PVIASKKEP
+786 PVISSQKEL
-795 SNASVLIKPHA
+795 SSASVVIKPHA

-818 DSDYEKNNDQE
+818 SDYEKNNDQE

-857 LNYHYG
+857 LNYHHG
-863 FYGLDHQALEE
+863 FYGLDYQALEE
-874 SLELFENDAE
+874 SLELFENDAK

-894 KGEVAFLSRG
+894 RGEVAFLFEG

-942 AEFLQTQAPHFKIQ
+942 AAFLQTQAPHFKIQ

>member
-1 MDTNRQCMALKASA
+1 MDTKRQCMALKASA

-68 LESKEK
+68 LESGKEK
-74 SHKENILKELEE
+74 SQNILKELEE

-95 QNSAQKIYQRFL
+95 RNSAQKIYQRFL

-143 EAHQQQLDERFL
+143 EAHQRQLNESFL

-166 SVFIT
+166 SAFIV
-171 QCLSHNSYTSNS
+171 QCLSHKSYTSDS
-183 ILKLLR
+183 ILERLR
-189 SLRNKLYLFD
+189 FLKNKLYLFD
-199 PNKREPAFD
+199 PNKKEPAFD
-208 EEGFLEKPR
+208 EEGFLEKLR
-217 NLNKQ
+217 SLNNQ
-222 IQSTEIAS
+222 IQSIETAS
-230 DSAKKAIKC
+230 DRAKTAIKC
-239 DDFRGFLNSSL
+239 DSFRGFLNSSL
-250 TWLKKKSE
+250 IWLEKKSE
-258 YNFFKKLKNEIP
+258 YQSFKKLKNEIP
-270 TLESECEAI
+270 TLESECEEI
-279 ENDLKSYY
+279 ENDLKRYY
-287 EARETALF
+287 EAKETAIF
-295 KKFPKFIQLYDKAIS
+295 KKFPKFIQLYDNATS

-322 KVHALLSGY
+322 KVHVLLNGY
-331 EEVPAEFFYFRLD
+331 EEMPAEFFYFRLD

-400 GGFSSLFESVSKDF
+400 GSFSSLFESVSKDF
-414 YHDNLEFNHRSSP
+414 YHDNLEFNHRSAP
-427 LIIHYVNTIFKKA
+427 LIINYVNTIFKKA
-440 YQNSST
+440 YQNSPT
-446 TYLEQKYPETSR
+446 AYLEQKYPKTSQ
-458 NKHATDGYVKVS
+458 NKHVTEGYVKVS
-470 LVANERELLL
+470 LVADE
-480 EQISQ
+480 
-485 EAKNL
+485 
-490 LEHGK
+490 K
-495 ELLLEQILQEAK
+495 ELLLEQILQEAQ
-507 NLLEHGIE
+507 NLLDHRID

-534 YLQENLSEIRPSTES
+534 YLQEYLSAIRPSTES
-549 SAQLSQFVESKIIK
+549 SARLSQLVESKIIK
-563 NALEYALAEEEYKPF
+563 NALEYALAEEPYKPF

-593 AIALFGFNPKKESVA
+593 AIALPGFNPKKESVA
-608 GFVWKVM
+608 GFVWKAM

-621 TECAQICLELA
+621 GEPAQSCLELA
-632 LGCEDADEFLEK
+632 VGCEDANDFLEK
-644 LEAKKIASFN
+644 LEAKEIASFN
-654 SKGAQIMTIH
+654 PKGAQIMTIH
-664 KSKGMQFP
+664 GSKGMQFP

-681 KPNNESDK
+681 NPKSSHANQL
-689 FLEEYNGTELV
+689 LEEYNGAELV
-700 CLYYRMKNREVVD
+700 RLYYRMKNREVVD
-713 KDYARALEK
+713 KDYARALNK
-722 EKAAK
+722 EEAAK
-727 DHEEINAYYV
+727 DHEEINVYYV
-737 AFTRAELGLVVVAKD
+737 AFTRAELGLIVVAKD
-752 KDQKKDKKKD
+752 KKESKK
-762 KEESKNKGMH
+762 ESKNKTMR
-772 EKLDLKPLEEGEIA
+772 EKLDLAPLEEGEIT
-786 PVIASKKEP
+786 PVISSQKEP
-795 SNASVLIKPHA
+795 LIASVVIKPHA

-841 EYQYAYR
+841 EYQYAYN
-848 IPKKSVLEY
+848 IPKQSVLEY

-863 FYGLDHQALEE
+863 FYGLDYQALEE
-874 SLELFENDAE
+874 SLELFENDME
-884 IQALFKNLAL
+884 IQALFKNHAL
-894 KGEVAFLSRG
+894 RGEAAFLFQG
-904 VVSRIDVLLWDK
+904 VVSRIDVLLWDR

-942 AEFLQTQAPHFKIQ
+942 AEFLKTQAPHFKIQ

>member
-1 MDTNRQCMALKASA
+1 MDTKRQCMALKASA

-68 LESKEK
+68 LEDEKEKEK
-74 SHKENILKELEE
+74 SQNILKELEE
-86 KYHLDPSLV
+86 KYRLTPSFV

-143 EAHQQQLDERFL
+143 KAHQQQLNASFL
-155 SALNSEQLEEL
+155 SALDNKQLEEL
-166 SVFIT
+166 SVFIA
-171 QCLSHNSYTSNS
+171 QCLSYDSYTSDS
-183 ILKLLR
+183 ILERLR
-189 SLRNKLYLFD
+189 FLKNKLYLFD
-199 PNKREPAFD
+199 PNKKDPVFD
-208 EEGFLEKPR
+208 EERFLEKLR
-217 NLNKQ
+217 SLNQQ
-222 IQSTEIAS
+222 IQNIETAS
-230 DSAKKAIKC
+230 NEAKKAIKC

-258 YNFFKKLKNEIP
+258 YRYFKKIKDEIP
-270 TLESECEAI
+270 TLESECEEI
-279 ENDLKSYY
+279 ENDLKRYY
-287 EARETALF
+287 EARESTLF
-295 KKFPKFIQLYDKAIS
+295 KKFPKFIQLYDKATS

-322 KVHALLSGY
+322 KVHALLNGY
-331 EEVPAEFFYFRLD
+331 EEMPAEFFYFRLD

-387 FVGDVKQSIYAFR
+387 FVGDVKQSIYGFR
-400 GGFSSLFESVSKDF
+400 GSFSSLFESVSKDF

-427 LIIHYVNTIFKKA
+427 LIINYVNTIFKKA
-440 YQNSST
+440 YQNSPT
-446 TYLEQKYPETSR
+446 AYLEQKYPKASS
-458 NKHATDGYVKVS
+458 NKHAKDGYVKVS
-470 LVANERELLL
+470 LVADERELLL
-480 EQISQ
+480 
-485 EAKNL
+485 K
-490 LEHGK
+490 
-495 ELLLEQILQEAK
+495 QILQEAK
-507 NLLEHGIE
+507 NLLEHRID

-524 TNKDALEIKN
+524 RNKDALEIKD
-534 YLQENLSEIRPSTES
+534 YLQKHLSAIRPSTES
-549 SAQLSQFVESKIIK
+549 SAKLSQFVESKIIK
-563 NALEYALAEEEYKPF
+563 NALEYALAEEPYKPF

-593 AIALFGFNPKKESVA
+593 AIALAGFNPKKESVA

-621 TECAQICLELA
+621 GECVQICLELA
-632 LGCEDADEFLEK
+632 VGCEDANEFLEK
-644 LEAKKIASFN
+644 LEAKEIASF
-654 SKGAQIMTIH
+654 KAEGAQIMTIH

-681 KPNNESDK
+681 KPKTNNSNQ
-689 FLEEYNGTELV
+689 FLEEYSGTELTR
-700 CLYYRMKNREVVD
+700 LYYRMKNREVVD
-713 KDYARALEK
+713 KDYARVLDK
-722 EKAAK
+722 EEAAK
-727 DHEEINAYYV
+727 DLEETNVYYV
-737 AFTRAELGLVVVAKD
+737 AFTRAELGLIVVAKD
-752 KDQKKDKKKD
+752 KDQKKDKK
-762 KEESKNKGMH
+762 ESKNKGMR
-772 EKLDLKPLEEGEIA
+772 EKLDLAPLEEGEIA
-786 PVIASKKEP
+786 PVISPQKEP
-795 SNASVLIKPHA
+795 LIPSIVIKPHA

-818 DSDYEKNNDQE
+818 SDYEKNNDQE

-841 EYQYAYR
+841 ECQYAYR

-857 LNYHYG
+857 LNYHHG
-863 FYGLDHQALEE
+863 FYGLDYQALEE
-874 SLELFENDAE
+874 SLELFENDAK

-894 KGEVAFLSRG
+894 RGEVAFLFEG
-904 VVSRIDVLLWDK
+904 VVSRMDVLLWDK

-942 AEFLQTQAPHFKIQ
+942 AAFLQTQAPHFKIQ

>member
-1 MDTNRQCMALKASA
+1 MDTKRQCMALKASA

-68 LESKEK
+68 LENENEKEK
-74 SHKENILKELEE
+74 SQNILKELEE

-143 EAHQQQLDERFL
+143 KAHQQQLNEGFL
-155 SALNSEQLEEL
+155 SALNGEQLEEL
-166 SVFIT
+166 SVFIA
-171 QCLSHNSYTSNS
+171 QCLSYDSYTSDS
-183 ILKLLR
+183 ILERLR
-189 SLRNKLYLFD
+189 FLKNKLYLFD
-199 PNKREPAFD
+199 PNKKEPAFD
-208 EEGFLEKPR
+208 EKGFLEKLR
-217 NLNKQ
+217 SLNEQ
-222 IQSTEIAS
+222 IQSIETAS
-230 DSAKKAIKC
+230 DRAKTAIKC
-239 DDFRGFLNSSL
+239 DSFRGFLNSSL

-258 YNFFKKLKNEIP
+258 YRDFKKLKNEIP
-270 TLESECEAI
+270 TLESECEEI
-279 ENDLKSYY
+279 ENDLKRYY
-287 EARETALF
+287 KAREIALF
-295 KKFPKFIQLYDKAIS
+295 KKFPKFIQLYDKATS

-322 KVHALLSGY
+322 KVHALLKGY

-344 SKIAHIL
+344 SRIAHIL

-400 GGFSSLFESVSKDF
+400 GSFSSLFESVAKDF
-414 YHDNLEFNHRSSP
+414 YHDNLQFNHRSSP
-427 LIIHYVNTIFKKA
+427 LIINYVNTIFKKA
-440 YQNSST
+440 YQNSPT
-446 TYLEQKYPETSR
+446 AYLEQKYPKASS

-470 LVANERELLL
+470 LVADDRELLL
-480 EQISQ
+480 DQILQ
-485 EAKNL
+485 EVQNL
-490 LEHGK
+490 LEHR
-495 ELLLEQILQEAK
+495 ID
-507 NLLEHGIE
+507 

-534 YLQENLSEIRPSTES
+534 YLQENLSAIRPSTES
-549 SAQLSQFVESKIIK
+549 SANLSQFVESKIIK
-563 NALEYALAEEEYKPF
+563 NALKYALAEEPYKPF

-593 AIALFGFNPKKESVA
+593 AIALAGFNPKKESVA

-621 TECAQICLELA
+621 GECAQICLELA
-632 LGCEDADEFLEK
+632 VGCEDANEFLEK

-654 SKGAQIMTIH
+654 LKGAQIMTIH

-681 KPNNESDK
+681 KPRSNNSNQ
-689 FLEEYNGTELV
+689 FLEEYNGTELLR
-700 CLYYRMKNREVVD
+700 LYYRMKNREVVD
-713 KDYARALEK
+713 KDYARALDK

-727 DHEEINAYYV
+727 DHEETNVYYV

-752 KDQKKDKKKD
+752 KGQKKDQ
-762 KEESKNKGMH
+762 KESESKGMR
-772 EKLDLKPLEEGEIA
+772 EKLDLAPLEEGKIA
-786 PVIASKKEP
+786 PVISPQKEP
-795 SNASVLIKPHA
+795 LIASVLIKPHA

-818 DSDYEKNNDQE
+818 ESDYEKNNDQE

-841 EYQYAYR
+841 EYQYAYN

-857 LNYHYG
+857 LNYHHG

-884 IQALFKNLAL
+884 IQVLFKNYAL
-894 KGEVAFLSRG
+894 RGEAAFLFEG
-904 VVSRIDVLLWDK
+904 VVSRIDVLLWDR
-916 GQNLYVLDYKS
+916 GQNLCVLDYKS

-942 AEFLQTQAPHFKIQ
+942 AEFLKTQAPHFKIQ

>member
-1 MDTNRQCMALKASA
+1 MDTKRQCMALKASA

-68 LESKEK
+68 LEDEKEKEK
-74 SHKENILKELEE
+74 SQNILKELEE
-86 KYHLDPSLV
+86 KYRLDPSFV

-143 EAHQQQLDERFL
+143 KVHQQQLNESFL
-155 SALNSEQLEEL
+155 NALNNKQLEEL
-166 SVFIT
+166 SVFIA
-171 QCLSHNSYTSNS
+171 QCLSHDSYTSDS
-183 ILKLLR
+183 ILERLR
-189 SLRNKLYLFD
+189 FLKNKLYLFD
-199 PNKREPAFD
+199 PNKKELAFD
-208 EEGFLEKPR
+208 EEGFLEKLR
-217 NLNKQ
+217 SLNQQ
-222 IQSTEIAS
+222 IQSVETAS
-230 DSAKKAIKC
+230 DAAKTAIKC

-250 TWLKKKSE
+250 TWLEKKGE
-258 YNFFKKLKNEIP
+258 YRYFKKFKDEIL
-270 TLESECEAI
+270 TLESECEEI
-279 ENDLKSYY
+279 ENDLKRYY
-287 EARETALF
+287 EVRESALF
-295 KKFPKFIQLYDKAIS
+295 KKFPKFIQLYDKATS

-322 KVHALLSGY
+322 KVHALLNGY
-331 EEVPAEFFYFRLD
+331 EEMPAEFFYFRLD

-387 FVGDVKQSIYAFR
+387 FVGDVKQSIYGFR
-400 GGFSSLFESVSKDF
+400 GSFSSLFESVSKDF
-414 YHDNLEFNHRSSP
+414 YHDNLQFNHRSSP
-427 LIIHYVNTIFKKA
+427 LIINYVNTIFKKA
-440 YQNSST
+440 YQNSPT
-446 TYLEQKYPETSR
+446 AYWEQKYPKASS
-458 NKHATDGYVKVS
+458 NKHARDGYVKVS
-470 LVANERELLL
+470 LVADER
-480 EQISQ
+480 
-485 EAKNL
+485 
-490 LEHGK
+490 

-507 NLLEHGIE
+507 NLLEHRID
-515 PKDITILCA
+515 PKDITLLCA
-524 TNKDALEIKN
+524 TNDDALEIKN
-534 YLQENLSEIRPSTES
+534 YLQKNLSAINPSTES
-549 SAQLSQFVESKIIK
+549 SAKLSQFVESKIIK
-563 NALEYALAEEEYKPF
+563 NALEYALAEEPYKPF

-593 AIALFGFNPKKESVA
+593 AIALAGFNPKKESVA

-621 TECAQICLELA
+621 GECAQICLELA
-632 LGCEDADEFLEK
+632 VGCEDADEFLKK
-644 LEAKKIASFN
+644 LEAKEIASF
-654 SKGAQIMTIH
+654 KAEGAQIMTIH

-672 YVIVCERLG
+672 YAIVCERLG
-681 KPNNESDK
+681 KPKTNNSNQ
-689 FLEEYNGTELV
+689 FLEEYSNTELTR
-700 CLYYRMKNREVVD
+700 LYYRMKNREVVD
-713 KDYARALEK
+713 KDYARALDK
-722 EKAAK
+722 EEAAK
-727 DHEEINAYYV
+727 NHEETNVYYV
-737 AFTRAELGLVVVAKD
+737 AFTRAELGLIVVAKD
-752 KDQKKDKKKD
+752 K
-762 KEESKNKGMH
+762 KGN
-772 EKLDLKPLEEGEIA
+772 EKLDLAPLEEGEIA
-786 PVIASKKEP
+786 PVISSQKELSIP
-795 SNASVLIKPHA
+795 SVLIKPHA

-818 DSDYEKNNDQE
+818 SDYEKNNDQE

-857 LNYHYG
+857 LNYHHG
-863 FYGLDHQALEE
+863 FYGLDYQALEE
-874 SLELFENDAE
+874 SLELFENDAK

-894 KGEVAFLSRG
+894 RGEVAFLFEG

-934 HKAQVSHY
+934 HKTQVSHY
-942 AEFLQTQAPHFKIQ
+942 AAFLQTQAPHFKIQ

>member
-1 MDTNRQCMALKASA
+1 MDTKRQCMALKASA

-68 LESKEK
+68 LEDEKEKEK
-74 SHKENILKELEE
+74 SQNILKELEE
-86 KYHLDPSLV
+86 KYRLNPSFV

-143 EAHQQQLDERFL
+143 KAHQQQLNESFL
-155 SALNSEQLEEL
+155 SALDNKQLEEL
-166 SVFIT
+166 SVFIA
-171 QCLSHNSYTSNS
+171 QCLSYDSYTSDS
-183 ILKLLR
+183 ILERLR
-189 SLRNKLYLFD
+189 FLKNKLYLFD
-199 PNKREPAFD
+199 PNKKDPVFD
-208 EEGFLEKPR
+208 EKDFLEKLR
-217 NLNKQ
+217 SLNQQ
-222 IQSTEIAS
+222 IQNIETAS
-230 DSAKKAIKC
+230 NEAKKAIKC

-250 TWLKKKSE
+250 TWLEKKSE
-258 YNFFKKLKNEIP
+258 YRYFKKFKDEIP
-270 TLESECEAI
+270 TLESECEEI
-279 ENDLKSYY
+279 ENDLKRYY
-287 EARETALF
+287 EARESALF
-295 KKFPKFIQLYDKAIS
+295 KKFPKFIQLYDKATS

-322 KVHALLSGY
+322 KVHALLNGY
-331 EEVPAEFFYFRLD
+331 EEMPAEFFYFRLD
-344 SKIAHIL
+344 SRIAHIL

-387 FVGDVKQSIYAFR
+387 FVGDVKQSIYGFR
-400 GGFSSLFESVSKDF
+400 GSFSSLFESVSKDF
-414 YHDNLEFNHRSSP
+414 YHDHLQFNHRSSP
-427 LIIHYVNTIFKKA
+427 LIINYVNTIFKKA
-440 YQNSST
+440 YQNSPT
-446 TYLEQKYPETSR
+446 AYLEQKYPKASS
-458 NKHATDGYVKVS
+458 NNHARDGYVKVS
-470 LVANERELLL
+470 LVADER
-480 EQISQ
+480 
-485 EAKNL
+485 
-490 LEHGK
+490 

-507 NLLEHGIE
+507 NLLEHRIE
-515 PKDITILCA
+515 PKDITLLCA
-524 TNKDALEIKN
+524 TNDDALGIKN
-534 YLQENLSEIRPSTES
+534 YLQKNLSAIHPSTES
-549 SAQLSQFVESKIIK
+549 SAKLSQFVESKIIK
-563 NALEYALAEEEYKPF
+563 NALEYALAEEPYKPF

-593 AIALFGFNPKKESVA
+593 AIALAGFNPKKESVA

-615 ELFELY
+615 EWFELY

-632 LGCEDADEFLEK
+632 VGCEDANEFLEK
-644 LEAKKIASFN
+644 LEAKEIASF
-654 SKGAQIMTIH
+654 KAEGAQIMTIH

-681 KPNNESDK
+681 KPKTNNSNQ
-689 FLEEYNGTELV
+689 FLEEYSGTELIR
-700 CLYYRMKNREVVD
+700 LYYRMKNREVVD
-713 KDYARALEK
+713 KDYARVLDK
-722 EKAAK
+722 EEAAK
-727 DHEEINAYYV
+727 NREETNVYYV
-737 AFTRAELGLVVVAKD
+737 AFTRAELGLIVVAKD
-752 KDQKKDKKKD
+752 KDQKKDKK
-762 KEESKNKGMH
+762 ESKNKGMR
-772 EKLDLKPLEEGEIA
+772 EKLDLAPLEEGEIA
-786 PVIASKKEP
+786 PVISSQEEP
-795 SNASVLIKPHA
+795 SSASVVIKPHA
-806 YGEQVQEIEEEP
+806 YGEQVQEIEEES
-818 DSDYEKNNDQE
+818 SDYEKNNDQE

-841 EYQYAYR
+841 EYQYAYN

-857 LNYHYG
+857 LNYHHG
-863 FYGLDHQALEE
+863 FYGLDYQALEE
-874 SLELFENDAE
+874 SLELFENDAK

-894 KGEVAFLSRG
+894 RGEAAFLFEG
-904 VVSRIDVLLWDK
+904 VVSRMDVLLWDK

-942 AEFLQTQAPHFKIQ
+942 AAFLQTQAPHFKIQ

>member
-1 MDTNRQCMALKASA
+1 MALKASA

-63 LQKEN
+63 LQQEN
-68 LESKEK
+68 LENEKEK
-74 SHKENILKELEE
+74 AQNILKELEE
-86 KYHLDPSLV
+86 KYHLDPDLV
-95 QNSAQKIYQRFL
+95 RNSAQKIYQRFL

-133 SANFEVNEDT
+133 SANFEVNEDKV
-143 EAHQQQLDERFL
+143 HQQQLNEGFL
-155 SALNSEQLEEL
+155 SALNNEQLEEL
-166 SVFIT
+166 SVFIV
-171 QCLSHNSYTSNS
+171 QCLSYDSYTSDS
-183 ILKLLR
+183 ILERLR
-189 SLRNKLYLFD
+189 FLKNKLYLFD

-208 EEGFLEKPR
+208 EESFLEKLKS
-217 NLNKQ
+217 LNQQ
-222 IQSTEIAS
+222 IQSIETAS
-230 DSAKKAIKC
+230 DKAKTAIKC
-239 DDFRGFLNSSL
+239 DSFRGFLNSSL

-258 YNFFKKLKNEIP
+258 YLHFKKLKSEIP
-270 TLESECEAI
+270 TLESECEEI
-279 ENDLKSYY
+279 ENDLKRYY
-287 EARETALF
+287 EAKETAIF
-295 KKFPKFIQLYDKAIS
+295 KKFPKFIQLYDKATS

-322 KVHALLSGY
+322 KVHVLLNGY
-331 EEVPAEFFYFRLD
+331 EEMPAEFFYFRLD

-387 FVGDVKQSIYAFR
+387 FVGDVKQSIYVFR
-400 GGFSSLFESVSKDF
+400 GSFSSLFESVSKDF
-414 YHDNLEFNHRSSP
+414 YHDNLQFNHRSAP
-427 LIIHYVNTIFKKA
+427 LIINYVNTIFKKA
-440 YQNSST
+440 YQNSPT
-446 TYLEQKYPETSR
+446 AYLEQKYPKTSQ
-458 NKHATDGYVKVS
+458 NKHVTEGYVKVS
-470 LVANERELLL
+470 LVADER
-480 EQISQ
+480 
-485 EAKNL
+485 
-490 LEHGK
+490 
-495 ELLLEQILQEAK
+495 ELLLEQILQEAQ
-507 NLLEHGIE
+507 NLLDHRID

-534 YLQENLSEIRPSTES
+534 YLQERLSAIRPSTES
-549 SAQLSQFVESKIIK
+549 SARLSQFVESKIIK
-563 NALEYALAEEEYKPF
+563 NALEYALAEEPYKPF

-593 AIALFGFNPKKESVA
+593 AIALPSFNPKKESVA

-621 TECAQICLELA
+621 GEPAQSCLELA
-632 LGCEDADEFLEK
+632 VGCEDANEFLEK
-644 LEAKKIASFN
+644 LEAKSIASSH

-681 KPNNESDK
+681 KPNSSHSNQL
-689 FLEEYNGTELV
+689 LEEYNGAELAR
-700 CLYYRMKNREVVD
+700 LYYRMKNREVVD
-713 KDYARALEK
+713 KDYARALDK
-722 EKAAK
+722 EEAAK
-727 DHEEINAYYV
+727 DHEETNVYYV
-737 AFTRAELGLVVVAKD
+737 AFTRAELGLIVVAKD
-752 KDQKKDKKKD
+752 KKESKK
-762 KEESKNKGMH
+762 ESKNKTMH
-772 EKLDLKPLEEGEIA
+772 EKLDLAPLEEGEIT
-786 PVIASKKEP
+786 PVVSHRKEP
-795 SNASVLIKPHA
+795 LITSALIKPHA

-818 DSDYEKNNDQE
+818 ESDYEKNNDQE

-841 EYQYAYR
+841 EYQYAYN

-857 LNYHYG
+857 LNYHHG
-863 FYGLDHQALEE
+863 FYGLDYQALEE

-884 IQALFKNLAL
+884 IQVLFKNYAL
-894 KGEVAFLSRG
+894 RGEAAFLFEG

-942 AEFLQTQAPHFKIQ
+942 AEFLKAQAPRFKIR